1 MNLFFNIEH
10 PMSNEFL
17 DRHIGPSADD
27 IISMLNSI
35 NCKSVDEVVAQTVPE
50 SILFGNRMNVEEGL
64 TERDSLEL
72 ATQLAGENILA
83 TNFIGQGYYGTLM
96 PSVIQRNILENPGW
110 YTAYTP
116 YQAEIS
122 QGRLEMLLNFQ
133 QMIIDLT
140 GMDIS
145 NASLL
150 DEPTACAEAMMMAK
164 RTNRKNKSNRFLVDS
179 NTNAQTITILQTRA
193 KPLGIELVI
202 EDVQNNNFSDC
213 FAVLMQSPGTN
224 GEVRDLSSDIAKA
237 KDNGALTIVAC
248 DVLALALI
256 KTPAEM
262 GADIAVGNS
271 QRFGVPMGFGGPHAA
286 YLATRDEFK
295 RMVPGRL
302 IGVSQDVLGNPAMR
316 MSLQTR
322 EQHIRRDKAT
332 SNICTAQVLLA
343 VLAAAYGIYHGAAG
357 LKKIASKVHA
367 KAASLAASL
376 QAAGFDL
383 AAEQF
388 FDTITI
394 NTDNAQALFK
404 LAQQASIN
412 LRLLSDTQL
421 SIAVDETTTEAELSN
436 LLNVFSV
443 SELTNSEGVLSQHMM
458 RKTAYLTHSVF
469 SNYHSETEMMR
480 YLKRLENKD
489 IALNHSMIALGSCT
503 MKLNAATQMYPIS
516 LPGFSKLH
524 PYAPT
529 EQTKGYQQLFKDLE
543 HSLCEVTG
551 YDAVSLQPNAGSQG
565 EFAGLLAIH
574 AYHDSRGDA
583 HRNICLIPSS
593 AHGTNPASAIMAGMK
608 VVIVKC
614 DESGNID
621 IDDLKAKVEKH
632 ADNLS
637 AIMVTYPSTH
647 GVFEVAIK
655 EICEIIHA
663 AGGQVYLDGANL
675 NAMVGVTR
683 MGEFGADVSHINLHK
698 TFAIPHG
705 GGGPGMGPIGVK
717 AHLAEF
723 LPGNPLEKDSN
734 AVSAAMYGSASILP
748 ISWSYI
754 KLLGKYGMQ
763 RSTEVAIV
771 SANYIAN
778 ALAQSFPILYRGDQ
792 GMVAHECIIDI
803 RPLKEQSGISE
814 EDIAKR
820 LMDYGFHSPTMS
832 FPVAGTLM
840 IEPTESES
848 KREIDRFITAM
859 ISIHDEIQKVI
870 DGRWDKDNN
879 PLKNAPHTAHEMS
892 TEWTYPYTRQEA
904 VYPVESLVANKYFPP
919 VKRIDNVYGDR
930 NLFCSCV
937 STKDFA

>member
-1 MNLFFNIEH
+1 
-10 PMSNEFL
+10 MSNEFL
-17 DRHIGPSADD
+17 DRHIGPSAED
-27 IISMLNSI
+27 ITSMLNSI
-35 NCKSVDEVVAQTVPE
+35 NCKTVDEVISKTVPE
-50 SILFGNRMNVEEGL
+50 SILFGNRMNVDEGL

-72 ATQLAGENILA
+72 ATKLAGENIIA

-96 PSVIQRNILENPGW
+96 PTVIQRNILENPGW
-110 YTAYTP
+110 YTAYSP
-116 YQAEIS
+116 YQAEIA

-133 QMIIDLT
+133 QMIVDLT

-150 DEPTACAEAMMMAK
+150 DEPTACAEAMTMAK
-164 RTNRKNKSNRFLVDS
+164 RANRKNKSNRFLIDS
-179 NTNAQTITILQTRA
+179 NTNIQTINVLQTRA
-193 KPLGIELVI
+193 KPLGIELVVDDI
-202 EDVQNNNFSDC
+202 KNNDC
-213 FAVLMQSPGTN
+213 NDYFAALIQSPATN
-224 GEVRDLSSDIAKA
+224 GEVRDLSNDIAKA
-237 KDNGALTIVAC
+237 KANGVLTIVAC
-248 DVLALALI
+248 DLLALALI
-256 KTPAEM
+256 KTPADM

-286 YLATRDEFK
+286 FLATRDEFA

-343 VLAAAYGIYHGAAG
+343 VLAAAYGIYHGAKG
-357 LKKIASKVHA
+357 LKKISTKVHA
-367 KAASLAASL
+367 KASSLAASL
-376 QAAGFDL
+376 SSAGFEL
-383 AAEQF
+383 AADQF

-394 NTDNAQALFK
+394 VTDQAKVLFERAQKAG
-404 LAQQASIN
+404 IN
-412 LRLLSDTQL
+412 LRLLHDNQL
-421 SIAVDETTTEAELSN
+421 SISVDETTTEAELLA
-436 LLNVFSV
+436 LLAVFSIDKLV
-443 SELTNSEGVLSQHMM
+443 ESDGVLSENML
-458 RKTAYLTHSVF
+458 RKSKYLTHPVF
-469 SNYHSETEMMR
+469 SDYHCETEMMR

-524 PYAPT
+524 PYAPVD
-529 EQTKGYQQLFKDLE
+529 QTKGYQQLFKDLE
-543 HSLCEVTG
+543 HDLCEVTG

-565 EFAGLLAIH
+565 EFAGLLAIR
-574 AYHDSRGDA
+574 AYHESRGD
-583 HRNICLIPSS
+583 HDRNICLIPSS
-593 AHGTNPASAIMAGMK
+593 AHGTNPASAVMAGMK

-614 DESGNID
+614 DESGNVD
-621 IDDLKAKVEKH
+621 IDDLNVKVQKH
-632 ADNLS
+632 ADKLA

-647 GVFEVAIK
+647 GVFEVEIK
-655 EICEIIHA
+655 NICEIIHT

-683 MGEFGADVSHINLHK
+683 MGEFGADVSHLNLHK

-717 AHLAEF
+717 AHLAKF
-723 LPGNPLEKDSN
+723 LPGDPLVPNSN
-734 AVSAAMYGSASILP
+734 AVSSAMYGSASILP

-763 RSTEVAIV
+763 RSTEIAIV
-771 SANYIAN
+771 SANYIAHK
-778 ALAQSFPILYRGDQ
+778 LAQSYPILYRGDQ
-792 GMVAHECIIDI
+792 GMVAHECIIDV
-803 RPLKEQSGISE
+803 RSLKEQSGISE

-848 KREIDRFITAM
+848 KREIDRFIVAM

-870 DGRWDKDNN
+870 SGEWDKDNN
-879 PLKNAPHTAHEMS
+879 PLKNAPHTAHEMTS
-892 TEWTYPYTRQEA
+892 EWTYPYTRQEA
-904 VYPVESLVANKYFPP
+904 LYPVESLVANKYFPP

-937 STKDFA
+937 TTEDFI

>member
-1 MNLFFNIEH
+1 
-10 PMSNEFL
+10 MSNEFL
-17 DRHIGPSADD
+17 DRHIGPSAQDVT
-27 IISMLNSI
+27 SMLNSI
-35 NCKSVDEVVAQTVPE
+35 NCKSVDEVISKTVPE
-50 SILFGNRMNVEEGL
+50 SILFGNRMNVDEGL

-72 ATQLAGENILA
+72 ATKLAGENVIA

-96 PSVIQRNILENPGW
+96 PTVIQRNILENPGW

-164 RTNRKNKSNRFLVDS
+164 RANRKNKSNRFLIDS
-179 NTNAQTITILQTRA
+179 NTNIQTITILQTRA
-193 KPLGIELVI
+193 KPLGIELVVDDI
-202 EDVQNNNFSDC
+202 QNNDC
-213 FAVLMQSPGTN
+213 NDYFAALMQSPGTN
-224 GEVRDLSSDIAKA
+224 GEVRDLSNDIAKA
-237 KDNGALTIVAC
+237 KANGVLTIIAC

-256 KTPAEM
+256 KTPADM

-286 YLATRDEFK
+286 FLATRDEFK

-343 VLAAAYGIYHGAAG
+343 VLAAAYGVYHGAKG
-357 LKKIASKVHA
+357 LKKISTKVHA
-367 KAASLAASL
+367 KASSLAASL
-376 QAAGFDL
+376 SLAGFEL
-383 AAEQF
+383 AADQF
-388 FDTITI
+388 FDTITLV
-394 NTDNAQALFK
+394 TDQAKVLFDSAQKAG
-404 LAQQASIN
+404 IN
-412 LRLLSDTQL
+412 LRLLGDNQL
-421 SIAVDETTTEAELSN
+421 SISVDETTTEAELLA
-436 LLNVFSV
+436 LLAVFSIDKLA
-443 SELTNSEGVLSQHMM
+443 ESEGALSENML
-458 RKTAYLTHSVF
+458 RTSKYLTHPVF
-469 SNYHSETEMMR
+469 SDYHCETEMMR

-524 PYAPT
+524 PYAPVD
-529 EQTKGYQQLFKDLE
+529 QTKGYQQLFKDLE
-543 HSLCEVTG
+543 HDLCEVTG

-574 AYHDSRGDA
+574 AYHQSRGD
-583 HRNICLIPSS
+583 HDRNICLIPSS

-614 DESGNID
+614 DESGNVN
-621 IDDLKAKVEKH
+621 IDDLNVKVEKH
-632 ADNLS
+632 ADKLA

-647 GVFEVAIK
+647 GVFEVEIK
-655 EICEIIHA
+655 KICEIIHA

-683 MGEFGADVSHINLHK
+683 MGEFGADVSHLNLHK

-723 LPGNPLEKDSN
+723 LPGDPLVSNSN
-734 AVSAAMYGSASILP
+734 AVSSAMYGSASILP

-763 RSTEVAIV
+763 RSTEIAIV
-771 SANYIAN
+771 SANYIAHE
-778 ALAQSFPILYRGDQ
+778 LAQSYPILYRGDQ

-803 RPLKEQSGISE
+803 RPLKEKSGISE

-879 PLKNAPHTAHEMS
+879 PLKNAPHTAHEMTS
-892 TEWTYPYTRQEA
+892 EWTYPYTRQEA
-904 VYPVESLVANKYFPP
+904 LYPVESLVANKYFPP

-937 STKDFA
+937 TTEDFA

>member
-1 MNLFFNIEH
+1 
-10 PMSNEFL
+10 MSNEFL
-17 DRHIGPSADD
+17 DRHIGPNQAEIDAMLSAIGCD
-27 IISMLNSI
+27 
-35 NCKSVDEVVAQTVPE
+35 SVEQVVARTVPE
-50 SILFGNRMNVEEGL
+50 SILFGNRMEVEEGL
-64 TERDSLEL
+64 TERDSLAL
-72 ATQLAGENILA
+72 AKKLAGQNQLFS
-83 TNFIGQGYYGTLM
+83 NFIGQGYYGTLM
-96 PSVIQRNILENPGW
+96 PTVIQRNILENPGW

-122 QGRLEMLLNFQ
+122 QGRLEMLLTFQ
-133 QMIIDLT
+133 QMIMDLT

-150 DEPTACAEAMMMAK
+150 DEPTAAAEAMMMAK
-164 RTNRKNKSNRFLVDS
+164 RANKKNKSNRFLVDS
-179 NTNAQTITILQTRA
+179 NTHPQTITILQTRA
-193 KPLGIELVI
+193 KPIGIELVI
-202 EDVQNNNFSDC
+202 EDVQNNDFSDC

-224 GEVRDLSSDIAKA
+224 GEVRDLTTDIAKA
-237 KDNGALTIVAC
+237 KEAGVLTIVAC
-248 DVLALALI
+248 DILALTLI

-262 GADIAVGNS
+262 GADIAIGNS

-286 YLATRDEFK
+286 FLATRDEFK
-295 RMVPGRL
+295 RMVPGRI
-302 IGVSQDVLGNPAMR
+302 IGVSQDVHGNPAMR

-343 VLAAAYGIYHGAAG
+343 VLAAAYGIYHGANG
-357 LKKIASKVHA
+357 LRKIANKVHI
-367 KAASLAASL
+367 KASSLAKSL
-376 QAAGFDL
+376 TQAGFEL
-383 AAEQF
+383 ASKQF
-388 FDTITI
+388 FDTITL
-394 NTDNAQALFK
+394 NTTDAQALFAK
-404 LAQQASIN
+404 AQAQNIN
-412 LRLLSDTQL
+412 LRLLSDNQL
-421 SIAVDETTTEAELSN
+421 TIAVDETTTTQDLSEL
-436 LLNVFSV
+436 LAVFSV
-443 SELTNSEGVLSQHMM
+443 DSLTESESSLTSAMLRDSD
-458 RKTAYLTHSVF
+458 YLTHSVF
-469 SNYHSETEMMR
+469 SRYHSETEMMR

-516 LPGFSKLH
+516 LPGFSSMH
-524 PYAPT
+524 PYAPVD
-529 EQTKGYQQLFKDLE
+529 QTKGYQQLFKDLE
-543 HSLCEVTG
+543 HALAEVTG

-565 EFAGLLAIH
+565 EFSGLLAIH
-574 AYHDSRGDA
+574 SYHESRGDFD
-583 HRNICLIPSS
+583 RNICLIPSS
-593 AHGTNPASAIMAGMK
+593 AHGTNPASAVMAGMK

-621 IDDLKAKVEKH
+621 INDLKAKAEKH
-632 ADNLS
+632 ADKLS

-647 GVFEVAIK
+647 GVFEVEIK
-655 EICEIIHA
+655 QVCDIIHNH
-663 AGGQVYLDGANL
+663 GGQVYLDGANL
-675 NAMVGVTR
+675 NAMVGITR

-723 LPGNPLEKDSN
+723 LPGDPLEKDSN

-763 RSTEVAIV
+763 RSTEIAIV
-771 SANYIAN
+771 SANYMASELK
-778 ALAQSFPILYRGDQ
+778 AFFPILYQGDQ
-792 GMVAHECIIDI
+792 GFVAHECIIDI

-859 ISIHDEIQKVI
+859 ASIHSEIQKVI
-870 DGRWDKDNN
+870 EGEWDKDNN
-879 PLKNAPHTAHEMS
+879 PLKNAPHTAIEMAG
-892 TEWTYPYTRQEA
+892 EWNYPYSREEA
-904 VYPVESLVANKYFPP
+904 LYPVESLKQSKYFPP

-930 NLFCSCV
+930 NLFCSCISV
-937 STKDFA
+937 EDFA

>member
-1 MNLFFNIEH
+1 
-10 PMSNEFL
+10 MSNEFL
-17 DRHIGPSADD
+17 ERHIGPSAED
-27 IISMLNSI
+27 ITSMLDAI
-35 NCKSVDEVVAQTVPE
+35 NCKTVDEVISKTVPNA
-50 SILFGNRMNVEEGL
+50 ILFGNRMEVDEGL

-72 ATQLAGENILA
+72 ATKLASDNVLA

-96 PSVIQRNILENPGW
+96 PTVIQRNILENPGW

-164 RTNRKNKSNRFLVDS
+164 RANRKNKSNKFLIDS
-179 NTNAQTITILQTRA
+179 NTNTQTITILQTRA
-193 KPLGIELVI
+193 KPLGIELVV
-202 EDVQNNNFSDC
+202 EDIQNNDFSDC
-213 FAVLMQSPGTN
+213 FAALLQSPGAN
-224 GEVRDLSSDIAKA
+224 GEVRDLTSDIAKA
-237 KDNGALTIVAC
+237 KDNGVLTIVAC

-295 RMVPGRL
+295 RMVPGRI

-343 VLAAAYGIYHGAAG
+343 VLAAAYGVYHGAAG

-367 KAASLAASL
+367 KASNLAASL
-376 QAAGFDL
+376 SMAGFEL
-383 AAEQF
+383 AAAQF

-394 NTDNAQALFK
+394 NTDKAQDLFTS
-404 LAQQASIN
+404 AQKMDIN
-412 LRLLSDTQL
+412 IRLLNDTQL
-421 SIAVDETTTEAELSN
+421 SMSVDETTTEAELLA
-436 LLNVFSV
+436 LLSVFSIDKLLD
-443 SELTNSEGVLSQHMM
+443 SDAALSVDMM
-458 RKTAYLTHSVF
+458 RTTEYLTHPVF
-469 SNYHSETEMMR
+469 SLYHSETEMMR

-524 PYAPT
+524 PYAP
-529 EQTKGYQQLFKDLE
+529 EDQTQGYQQLFKDLE
-543 HSLCEVTG
+543 HALCEVTG

-574 AYHDSRGDA
+574 SYHQSRGD
-583 HRNICLIPSS
+583 HDRNICLIPSS
-593 AHGTNPASAIMAGMK
+593 AHGTNPASAVMAGMK

-614 DESGNID
+614 DEAGNID
-621 IDDLKAKVEKH
+621 INDLKAKVEKH
-632 ADNLS
+632 EDKLA

-647 GVFEVAIK
+647 GVFEVEIK
-655 EICEIIHA
+655 NICDIIHN

-675 NAMVGVTR
+675 NAMVGITR

-717 AHLAEF
+717 SHLAPF
-723 LPGNPLEKDSN
+723 LPGNPLDKDSN

-771 SANYIAN
+771 SANYIAD
-778 ALAQSFPILYRGDQ
+778 ALKDSFPILYRGDQ

-803 RPLKEQSGISE
+803 RPLKAQSDISE

-870 DGRWDKDNN
+870 SGEWDKDNN
-879 PLKNAPHTAHEMS
+879 PLKNAPHTAHEMAG
-892 TEWTYPYTRQEA
+892 EWNYPYTRQEA
-904 VYPVESLVANKYFPP
+904 LYPVRTLVTNKYFPP

-930 NLFCSCV
+930 NLFCSCI
-937 STKDFA
+937 TTEDFE

>member
-1 MNLFFNIEH
+1 
-10 PMSNEFL
+10 MSNEFL
-17 DRHIGPSADD
+17 DRHIGPSAED
-27 IISMLNSI
+27 ITSMLDAI
-35 NCKSVDEVVAQTVPE
+35 NCKTVHEVISKTVPNA
-50 SILFGNRMNVEEGL
+50 ILFGNRMEVDEGL

-72 ATQLAGENILA
+72 ATKLASDNVLA

-96 PSVIQRNILENPGW
+96 PTVIQRNILENPGW

-164 RTNRKNKSNRFLVDS
+164 RANRKNKSNKFLIDS
-179 NTNAQTITILQTRA
+179 NTNIQTITILQTRA
-193 KPLGIELVI
+193 KPLGIELVV
-202 EDVQNNNFSDC
+202 EDIQNNDFSDC
-213 FAVLMQSPGTN
+213 FAALLQSPGAN
-224 GEVRDLSSDIAKA
+224 GEVRDLTSDIAKA
-237 KDNGALTIVAC
+237 KDNGVLTIVAC

-295 RMVPGRL
+295 RMVPGRI

-343 VLAAAYGIYHGAAG
+343 VLAAAYGVYHGAAG

-367 KAASLAASL
+367 KASNLAASL
-376 QAAGFDL
+376 SVAGFEL
-383 AAEQF
+383 AAAQF

-394 NTDNAQALFK
+394 NTDKAQDLFTS
-404 LAQQASIN
+404 AQKMGIN
-412 LRLLSDTQL
+412 IRLLNDTQL
-421 SIAVDETTTEAELSN
+421 SMSVDETTTKAELLA
-436 LLNVFSV
+436 LLSVFSIDKLLE
-443 SELTNSEGVLSQHMM
+443 SDAALSVDMM
-458 RKTAYLTHSVF
+458 RTTEYLTHPVF
-469 SNYHSETEMMR
+469 SLYHSETEMMR

-524 PYAPT
+524 PYAP
-529 EQTKGYQQLFKDLE
+529 EDQTLGYQQLFKDLE
-543 HSLCEVTG
+543 HALCEVTG

-574 AYHDSRGDA
+574 SYHQSRGD
-583 HRNICLIPSS
+583 HDRNICLIPSS
-593 AHGTNPASAIMAGMK
+593 AHGTNPASAVMAGMK

-614 DESGNID
+614 DEAGNID
-621 IDDLKAKVEKH
+621 INDLKAKVEKH
-632 ADNLS
+632 EDKLA

-647 GVFEVAIK
+647 GVFEVEIK
-655 EICEIIHA
+655 NICDIIHN

-675 NAMVGVTR
+675 NAMVGITR

-717 AHLAEF
+717 SHLAPF
-723 LPGNPLEKDSN
+723 LPGDPLDKDSN

-771 SANYIAN
+771 SANYIAD
-778 ALAQSFPILYRGDQ
+778 ALKDSFPILYRGDQ

-803 RPLKEQSGISE
+803 RPLKAQSDISE

-870 DGRWDKDNN
+870 SGEWDKDDN
-879 PLKNAPHTAHEMS
+879 PLKNAPHTAHEMAG
-892 TEWTYPYTRQEA
+892 EWNYPYTRQEA
-904 VYPVESLVANKYFPP
+904 LYPVRTLVTNKYFPP

-930 NLFCSCV
+930 NLFCSCI
-937 STKDFA
+937 TTEDFE

>member
-1 MNLFFNIEH
+1 
-10 PMSNEFL
+10 MSNEFL
-17 DRHIGPSADD
+17 DRHIGPSAQD
-27 IISMLNSI
+27 ITSMLNSI
-35 NCKSVDEVVAQTVPE
+35 NCKTVDEVISKTVPE
-50 SILFGNRMNVEEGL
+50 SILFGNRMNVDEGL

-72 ATQLAGENILA
+72 ATKLAGENIIA

-96 PSVIQRNILENPGW
+96 PTVIQRNILENPGW
-110 YTAYTP
+110 YTAYSP
-116 YQAEIS
+116 YQAEIA

-150 DEPTACAEAMMMAK
+150 DEPTACAEAMTMAK
-164 RTNRKNKSNRFLVDS
+164 RANRKNKSNRFLIDS
-179 NTNAQTITILQTRA
+179 NTNIQTINVLQTRA
-193 KPLGIELVI
+193 KPLGIELVVDDI
-202 EDVQNNNFSDC
+202 KNNDC
-213 FAVLMQSPGTN
+213 NDYFAALIQSPATN
-224 GEVRDLSSDIAKA
+224 GEVRDLSNDIAKA
-237 KDNGALTIVAC
+237 KANGVLTIVAC

-256 KTPAEM
+256 KTPADM

-343 VLAAAYGIYHGAAG
+343 VLAAAYGVYHGAKG
-357 LKKIASKVHA
+357 LKKISTKVHA
-367 KAASLAASL
+367 KASSLAASL
-376 QAAGFDL
+376 SSAGFEL
-383 AAEQF
+383 AADQF

-394 NTDNAQALFK
+394 VTDQAKVLFERAQKAG
-404 LAQQASIN
+404 IN
-412 LRLLSDTQL
+412 LRLLNHNQL
-421 SIAVDETTTEAELSN
+421 SISVDETTTETELLA
-436 LLNVFSV
+436 LLTVFSIDKLV
-443 SELTNSEGVLSQHMM
+443 ESDGILSENML
-458 RKTAYLTHSVF
+458 RKSKYLTHPVF
-469 SNYHSETEMMR
+469 SDYHCETEMMR

-524 PYAPT
+524 PYAPVD
-529 EQTKGYQQLFKDLE
+529 QTKGYQQLFKDLE
-543 HSLCEVTG
+543 HDLCEVTG

-574 AYHDSRGDA
+574 AYHESRGD
-583 HRNICLIPSS
+583 HDRNICLIPSS
-593 AHGTNPASAIMAGMK
+593 AHGTNPASAVMAGMK

-621 IDDLKAKVEKH
+621 IDDLNVKVQKH
-632 ADNLS
+632 TDKLA

-647 GVFEVAIK
+647 GVFEVEIK
-655 EICEIIHA
+655 NICEIIHT

-683 MGEFGADVSHINLHK
+683 MGEFGADVSHLNLHK

-723 LPGNPLEKDSN
+723 LPGDPLVPNSN
-734 AVSAAMYGSASILP
+734 AVSSAMYGSASILP

-763 RSTEVAIV
+763 RSTEIAIV
-771 SANYIAN
+771 SANYIAHE
-778 ALAQSFPILYRGDQ
+778 LAQSYPILYRGDQ

-848 KREIDRFITAM
+848 KREIDRFIVAM
-859 ISIHDEIQKVI
+859 VSIHDEIQKVI
-870 DGRWDKDNN
+870 SGEWDKDNN
-879 PLKNAPHTAHEMS
+879 PLKNAPHTAHEMTS
-892 TEWTYPYTRQEA
+892 EWTYPYTRQEA
-904 VYPVESLVANKYFPP
+904 LYPVESLVANKYFPP

-937 STKDFA
+937 TTEDFA

>member
-1 MNLFFNIEH
+1 
-10 PMSNEFL
+10 MSNEFL
-17 DRHIGPSADD
+17 DRHIGPSAED
-27 IISMLNSI
+27 ITSMLDAI
-35 NCKSVDEVVAQTVPE
+35 NCKTVHEVISKTVPNA
-50 SILFGNRMNVEEGL
+50 ILFGNRMEVDEGL

-72 ATQLAGENILA
+72 ATKLASDNVLA

-96 PSVIQRNILENPGW
+96 PTVIQRNILENPGW

-164 RTNRKNKSNRFLVDS
+164 RANRKNKSNKFLIDS
-179 NTNAQTITILQTRA
+179 NTNIQTITILQTRA
-193 KPLGIELVI
+193 KPLGIELVV
-202 EDVQNNNFSDC
+202 EDIQNNDFSDC
-213 FAVLMQSPGTN
+213 FAALLQSPGAN
-224 GEVRDLSSDIAKA
+224 GEVRDLTSDIAKA
-237 KDNGALTIVAC
+237 KDNGVLTIVAC

-295 RMVPGRL
+295 RMVPGRI

-343 VLAAAYGIYHGAAG
+343 VLAAAYGVYHGAAG

-367 KAASLAASL
+367 KASNLAASL
-376 QAAGFDL
+376 SVAGFEL
-383 AAEQF
+383 AAAQF
-388 FDTITI
+388 FDTVTI
-394 NTDNAQALFK
+394 NTDKAQDLFTS
-404 LAQQASIN
+404 AQKMGIN
-412 LRLLSDTQL
+412 IRLLNDTQL
-421 SIAVDETTTEAELSN
+421 SMSVDETTTEAELLA
-436 LLNVFSV
+436 LLSVFSIDKLLE
-443 SELTNSEGVLSQHMM
+443 SDAALSVDMM
-458 RKTAYLTHSVF
+458 RTTEYLTHPVF
-469 SNYHSETEMMR
+469 SLYHSETEMMR

-524 PYAPT
+524 PYAP
-529 EQTKGYQQLFKDLE
+529 EDQTQGYQQLFKDLE
-543 HSLCEVTG
+543 HALCEVTG

-574 AYHDSRGDA
+574 SYHQSRGD
-583 HRNICLIPSS
+583 HDRNICLIPSS
-593 AHGTNPASAIMAGMK
+593 AHGTNPASAVMAGMK

-614 DESGNID
+614 DEAGNID
-621 IDDLKAKVEKH
+621 INDLKAKVEKH
-632 ADNLS
+632 EDKLA

-647 GVFEVAIK
+647 GVFEVEIK
-655 EICEIIHA
+655 NICDIIHN

-675 NAMVGVTR
+675 NAMVGITR

-717 AHLAEF
+717 SHLAPF
-723 LPGNPLEKDSN
+723 LPGDPLDKDSN

-771 SANYIAN
+771 SANYIAD
-778 ALAQSFPILYRGDQ
+778 ALKDSFPILYRGDQ

-803 RPLKEQSGISE
+803 RPLKAQSDISE

-870 DGRWDKDNN
+870 SGEWDKDDN
-879 PLKNAPHTAHEMS
+879 PLKNAPHTAHEMAG
-892 TEWTYPYTRQEA
+892 EWNYPYTRQEA
-904 VYPVESLVANKYFPP
+904 LYPVRTLVTNKYFPP

-930 NLFCSCV
+930 NLFCSCI
-937 STKDFA
+937 TTEDFE

>member
-1 MNLFFNIEH
+1 
-10 PMSNEFL
+10 MSNEFL
-17 DRHIGPSADD
+17 DRHIGPNQAEVDA
-27 IISMLNSI
+27 MLSTI
-35 NCKSVDEVVAQTVPE
+35 GCDSVEQVVAKTVPE
-50 SILFGNRMNVEEGL
+50 SILFGNRMKVEEGL
-64 TERDSLEL
+64 SERDSLAL
-72 ATQLAGENILA
+72 AKKLAGQNQLFS
-83 TNFIGQGYYGTLM
+83 NFIGQGYYGTLM
-96 PSVIQRNILENPGW
+96 PAVIQRNILENPGW

-122 QGRLEMLLNFQ
+122 QGRLEMLLTFQ
-133 QMIIDLT
+133 QMIMDLT

-150 DEPTACAEAMMMAK
+150 DEPTAAAEAMMMAK
-164 RTNRKNKSNRFLVDS
+164 RANKKNKSNRFLVDS
-179 NTNAQTITILQTRA
+179 NTHPQTITILQTRA
-193 KPLGIELVI
+193 KPIGIELVV
-202 EDVQNNNFSDC
+202 EDIQNNDFSDC

-224 GEVRDLSSDIAKA
+224 GEVRDLSADIAKA
-237 KDNGALTIVAC
+237 KEADVLSIIACDILALT
-248 DVLALALI
+248 LI

-262 GADIAVGNS
+262 GADIAIGNS

-286 YLATRDEFK
+286 FLATRDAFK
-295 RMVPGRL
+295 RMVPGRI
-302 IGVSQDVLGNPAMR
+302 IGVSQDVHGNPAMR

-343 VLAAAYGIYHGAAG
+343 VLAAAYGIYHGANG
-357 LKKIASKVHA
+357 LRKIANKVHDNASNLA
-367 KAASLAASL
+367 KSLID
-376 QAAGFDL
+376 AGYELVSD
-383 AAEQF
+383 QF

-394 NTDNAQALFK
+394 NTNNAQALFSK
-404 LAQQASIN
+404 AKESGIN
-412 LRLLSDTQL
+412 LRLLNNNQL
-421 SIAVDETTTEAELSN
+421 SIAIDEATTSEDLSK
-436 LLNVFSV
+436 LLVVFSID
-443 SELTNSEGVLSQHMM
+443 SLADSTSSLGSTMLRTSD
-458 RKTAYLTHSVF
+458 YLTHSVF

-503 MKLNAATQMYPIS
+503 MKLNAAVQMYPIS
-516 LPGFSKLH
+516 LPGFSSMH
-524 PYAPT
+524 PYAPVD
-529 EQTKGYQQLFKDLE
+529 QTKGYQKLFKDLE
-543 HSLCEVTG
+543 YALAEVTG

-574 AYHDSRGDA
+574 SYHESRGDFD
-583 HRNICLIPSS
+583 RNICLIPSS
-593 AHGTNPASAIMAGMK
+593 AHGTNPASAVMAGMK

-621 IDDLKAKVEKH
+621 VNDLKTKAEKH
-632 ADNLS
+632 ADKLS

-647 GVFEVAIK
+647 GVFEVEIK
-655 EICEIIHA
+655 QICDVIHKH
-663 AGGQVYLDGANL
+663 GGQVYLDGANL
-675 NAMVGVTR
+675 NAMVGITR

-698 TFAIPHG
+698 TFSIPHG

-717 AHLAEF
+717 THLAPF

-763 RSTEVAIV
+763 RSTEIAIV

-778 ALAQSFPILYRGDQ
+778 ELKAFFPILYQGDQ
-792 GMVAHECIIDI
+792 GFVAHECIIDI
-803 RPLKEQSGISE
+803 RPIKEQSGISE

-848 KREIDRFITAM
+848 KHEIDRFILAM
-859 ISIHDEIQKVI
+859 SSIHSEIQKVI
-870 DGRWDKDNN
+870 KGEWDKDNN
-879 PLKNAPHTAHEMS
+879 PLKNAPHTAFEMAG
-892 TEWTYPYTRQEA
+892 EWSYPYSREEA
-904 VYPVESLVANKYFPP
+904 LYPVESLKHSKYFPP

-930 NLFCSCV
+930 NLFCSCI
-937 STKDFA
+937 TTEEFE

>member
-1 MNLFFNIEH
+1 
-10 PMSNEFL
+10 MSNEFL
-17 DRHIGPSADD
+17 DRHIGPSAND
-27 IISMLNSI
+27 IASMLNSI
-35 NCKSVDEVVAQTVPE
+35 NCKTVDEVVSKTVPD
-50 SILFGNRMNVEEGL
+50 SILFGNRMLVDEGL

-72 ATQLAGENILA
+72 ATKLASENILA

-150 DEPTACAEAMMMAK
+150 DEPTAAAEAMMMAK
-164 RTNRKNKSNRFLVDS
+164 RANRKNKSNRFLIDQ
-179 NTNAQTITILQTRA
+179 NTNPQTITILQTRA
-193 KPLGIELVI
+193 KPLGIELVVENI
-202 EDVQNNNFSDC
+202 QNNDFSDC
-213 FAVLMQSPGTN
+213 FAALLQSPGTN
-224 GEVRDLSSDIAKA
+224 GEVRDLTNDLAKA
-237 KDNGALTIVAC
+237 KEAGVLTIVAC
-248 DVLALALI
+248 DLLALTLI

-286 YLATRDEFK
+286 FLATRDEFK

-302 IGVSQDVLGNPAMR
+302 IGVSQDVAGNPAMR

-343 VLAAAYGIYHGAAG
+343 VLAAAYGVYHGAKG
-357 LKKIASKVHA
+357 LKKIATKVHI
-367 KAASLAASL
+367 KASSLATSL
-376 QAAGFDL
+376 KSAGFEL
-383 AAEQF
+383 ATEQF
-388 FDTITI
+388 FDTVTI
-394 NTDNAQALFK
+394 ATDQAKALFEKAQA
-404 LAQQASIN
+404 QNIN
-412 LRLLSDTQL
+412 LRLLADNQL
-421 SIAVDETTTEAELSN
+421 TIAVDETTTEAELLA
-436 LLNVFSV
+436 LLAIFSV
-443 SELTNSEGVLSQHMM
+443 DGLSDSEPLLSTDML
-458 RKTAYLTHSVF
+458 RKSTYLTHPVF
-469 SNYHSETEMMR
+469 SQYHSETEMMR

-524 PYAPT
+524 PYVP
-529 EQTKGYQQLFKDLE
+529 EDQTLGYQQLFKDLE
-543 HSLCEVTG
+543 HALCEVTG

-574 AYHDSRGDA
+574 SYHESRGDFD
-583 HRNICLIPSS
+583 RNICLIPSS
-593 AHGTNPASAIMAGMK
+593 AHGTNPASAVMAGMK

-614 DESGNID
+614 DEAGNID
-621 IDDLKAKVEKH
+621 VEDLKAKVEKH
-632 ADNLS
+632 AEKLS

-647 GVFEVAIK
+647 GVFEVEIK
-655 EICEIIHA
+655 QICEIIHA

-675 NAMVGVTR
+675 NAMVGITR

-723 LPGNPLEKDSN
+723 LPGDPLEKNSN

-763 RSTEVAIV
+763 RSTEIAIV
-771 SANYIAN
+771 SANYVAN
-778 ALAQSFPILYRGDQ
+778 ELAQSFPILYRGDQ

-803 RPLKEQSGISE
+803 RPLKAQSGISE

-832 FPVAGTLM
+832 FPVTGTLM

-848 KREIDRFITAM
+848 KHEVDRFITAM
-859 ISIHDEIQKVI
+859 TSIHTEIQKVI
-870 DGRWDKDNN
+870 SGEWDKDNN
-879 PLKNAPHTAHEMS
+879 PLKNAPHTAYEMAG
-892 TEWTYPYTRQEA
+892 EWSYPYSRQEA
-904 VYPVESLVANKYFPP
+904 LYPVESLVANKYFPP

-937 STKDFA
+937 TTQDFA

>member
-1 MNLFFNIEH
+1 C
-10 PMSNEFL
+10 
-17 DRHIGPSADD
+17 D
-27 IISMLNSI
+27 
-35 NCKSVDEVVAQTVPE
+35 SVEQVVARTVPE
-50 SILFGNRMNVEEGL
+50 SILFGNRMEVEEGL
-64 TERDSLEL
+64 TERDSLAL
-72 ATQLAGENILA
+72 AKKLAGQNQLFS
-83 TNFIGQGYYGTLM
+83 NFIGQGYYGTLM
-96 PSVIQRNILENPGW
+96 PTVIQRNILENPGW

-122 QGRLEMLLNFQ
+122 QGRLEMLLTFQ
-133 QMIIDLT
+133 QMIMDLT

-150 DEPTACAEAMMMAK
+150 DEPTAAAEAMMMAK
-164 RTNRKNKSNRFLVDS
+164 RANKKNKSNRFLVDS
-179 NTNAQTITILQTRA
+179 NTHPQTITILQTRA
-193 KPLGIELVI
+193 KPIGIELVI
-202 EDVQNNNFSDC
+202 EDIQNNDFSDC
-213 FAVLMQSPGTN
+213 FAALIQSPGTN
-224 GEVRDLSSDIAKA
+224 GEVRDLTTDIAKA
-237 KDNGALTIVAC
+237 KEAGVLTIVAC
-248 DVLALALI
+248 DILALTLI

-262 GADIAVGNS
+262 GADIAIGNS

-286 YLATRDEFK
+286 FLATRDEFK
-295 RMVPGRL
+295 RMVPGRI
-302 IGVSQDVLGNPAMR
+302 IGVSQDVHGNPAMR

-343 VLAAAYGIYHGAAG
+343 VLAAAYGIYHGANG
-357 LKKIASKVHA
+357 LRKIANKVHI
-367 KAASLAASL
+367 KASSLAKSL
-376 QAAGFDL
+376 TQAGFEL
-383 AAEQF
+383 ASKQF
-388 FDTITI
+388 FDTITL
-394 NTDNAQALFK
+394 NTTDAQALFSK
-404 LAQQASIN
+404 AQAQNIN
-412 LRLLSDTQL
+412 LRLLGDDQL
-421 SIAVDETTTEAELSN
+421 TIAVDETTTTQDLSEL
-436 LLNVFSV
+436 LAVFSV
-443 SELTNSEGVLSQHMM
+443 GSLTESESSLTSAMLRDSD
-458 RKTAYLTHSVF
+458 YLTHSVF
-469 SNYHSETEMMR
+469 SRYHSETEMMR

-516 LPGFSKLH
+516 LPGFSSMH
-524 PYAPT
+524 PYAPVD
-529 EQTKGYQQLFKDLE
+529 QTKGYQQLFKDLE
-543 HSLCEVTG
+543 HALAEVTG

-565 EFAGLLAIH
+565 EFSGLLAIH
-574 AYHDSRGDA
+574 SYHESRGDFD
-583 HRNICLIPSS
+583 RNICLIPSS
-593 AHGTNPASAIMAGMK
+593 AHGTNPASAVMAGMK

-621 IDDLKAKVEKH
+621 INDLKAKAEKH
-632 ADNLS
+632 ADKLS

-647 GVFEVAIK
+647 GVFEVEIK
-655 EICEIIHA
+655 QVCDIIHNH
-663 AGGQVYLDGANL
+663 GGQVYLDGANL
-675 NAMVGVTR
+675 NAMVGITR

-723 LPGNPLEKDSN
+723 LPGDPLEKDSN

-763 RSTEVAIV
+763 RSTEIAIV
-771 SANYIAN
+771 SANYMASELK
-778 ALAQSFPILYRGDQ
+778 AFFPILYQGDQ
-792 GMVAHECIIDI
+792 GFVAHECIIDI

-859 ISIHDEIQKVI
+859 ASIHSEIQKVI
-870 DGRWDKDNN
+870 EGEWDKDNN
-879 PLKNAPHTAHEMS
+879 PLKNAPHTAIEMAG
-892 TEWTYPYTRQEA
+892 EWNYPYSREA
-904 VYPVESLVANKYFPP
+904 ALYPVESLKQSKYFPP

-930 NLFCSCV
+930 NLFCSCI
-937 STKDFA
+937 TTEDFA

>member
-1 MNLFFNIEH
+1 
-10 PMSNEFL
+10 MSNEFL
-17 DRHIGPSADD
+17 DRHIGPSAED
-27 IISMLNSI
+27 ITSMLDAI
-35 NCKSVDEVVAQTVPE
+35 NCKTVHEVISKTVPNA
-50 SILFGNRMNVEEGL
+50 ILFGNRMEVDEGL

-72 ATQLAGENILA
+72 ATKLASDNVLA

-96 PSVIQRNILENPGW
+96 PTVIQRNILENPGW

-164 RTNRKNKSNRFLVDS
+164 RANRKNKSNKFLIDS
-179 NTNAQTITILQTRA
+179 NTNIQTITILQTRA
-193 KPLGIELVI
+193 KPLGIELVV
-202 EDVQNNNFSDC
+202 EDIQNNDFSDC
-213 FAVLMQSPGTN
+213 FAALLQSPGAN
-224 GEVRDLSSDIAKA
+224 GEVRDLTSDIAKA
-237 KDNGALTIVAC
+237 KDNGVLTIVAC

-295 RMVPGRL
+295 RMVPGRI
-302 IGVSQDVLGNPAMR
+302 IGVSKDVLGNPAMR

-343 VLAAAYGIYHGAAG
+343 VLAAAYGVYHGAAG

-367 KAASLAASL
+367 KASNLAASL
-376 QAAGFDL
+376 SVAGFEL
-383 AAEQF
+383 AAAQF

-394 NTDNAQALFK
+394 NTDKAQDLFTS
-404 LAQQASIN
+404 AQKMGIN
-412 LRLLSDTQL
+412 IRLLNDTQL
-421 SIAVDETTTEAELSN
+421 SMSVDETTTEAELLA
-436 LLNVFSV
+436 LLSVFSIDKLLE
-443 SELTNSEGVLSQHMM
+443 SDAALSVDMM
-458 RKTAYLTHSVF
+458 RTTEYLTHPVF
-469 SNYHSETEMMR
+469 SLYHSETEMMR

-524 PYAPT
+524 PYAP
-529 EQTKGYQQLFKDLE
+529 EDQTQGYQQLFKDLE
-543 HSLCEVTG
+543 HALCEVTG

-574 AYHDSRGDA
+574 SYHQSRGD
-583 HRNICLIPSS
+583 HDRNICLIPSS
-593 AHGTNPASAIMAGMK
+593 AHGTNPASAVMAGMK

-614 DESGNID
+614 DEAGNID
-621 IDDLKAKVEKH
+621 INDLKAKVEKH
-632 ADNLS
+632 EDKLA

-647 GVFEVAIK
+647 GVFEVEIK
-655 EICEIIHA
+655 NICDIIHN

-675 NAMVGVTR
+675 NAMVGITR

-717 AHLAEF
+717 SHLAPF
-723 LPGNPLEKDSN
+723 LPGDPLDKDSN

-771 SANYIAN
+771 SANYIAD
-778 ALAQSFPILYRGDQ
+778 ALKHSFPILYRGDQ

-803 RPLKEQSGISE
+803 RPLKAQSDISE

-870 DGRWDKDNN
+870 SGEWDKDDN
-879 PLKNAPHTAHEMS
+879 PLKNAPHTAHEMAG
-892 TEWTYPYTRQEA
+892 EWNYPYTRQEA
-904 VYPVESLVANKYFPP
+904 LYPVQTLVTNKYFPP

-930 NLFCSCV
+930 NLFCSCI
-937 STKDFA
+937 TTEDFE

>member
-1 MNLFFNIEH
+1 
-10 PMSNEFL
+10 MSNEFL
-17 DRHIGPSADD
+17 DRHIGPSAED
-27 IISMLNSI
+27 ITSMLDAI
-35 NCKSVDEVVAQTVPE
+35 NCKTVHEVISKTVPNA
-50 SILFGNRMNVEEGL
+50 ILFGNRMEVDEGL

-72 ATQLAGENILA
+72 ATKLASDNVLA

-96 PSVIQRNILENPGW
+96 PTVIQRNILENPGW

-164 RTNRKNKSNRFLVDS
+164 RANRKNKSNKFLIDS
-179 NTNAQTITILQTRA
+179 NTNIQTITILQTRA
-193 KPLGIELVI
+193 KPLGIELVV
-202 EDVQNNNFSDC
+202 EDIQNNDFSDC
-213 FAVLMQSPGTN
+213 FAALLQSPGAN
-224 GEVRDLSSDIAKA
+224 GEVRDLTSDIAKA
-237 KDNGALTIVAC
+237 KDNGVLTIVAC

-295 RMVPGRL
+295 RMVPGRI
-302 IGVSQDVLGNPAMR
+302 IGVSKDVLGNPAMR

-343 VLAAAYGIYHGAAG
+343 VLAAAYGVYHGAAG

-367 KAASLAASL
+367 KASNLAASL
-376 QAAGFDL
+376 SVAGFEL
-383 AAEQF
+383 AAAQF

-394 NTDNAQALFK
+394 NTDKAQDLFTS
-404 LAQQASIN
+404 AQKMGIN
-412 LRLLSDTQL
+412 IRLLNDTQL
-421 SIAVDETTTEAELSN
+421 SMSVDETTTEAELLA
-436 LLNVFSV
+436 LLSVFSIDKLLE
-443 SELTNSEGVLSQHMM
+443 SDAALSVDMM
-458 RKTAYLTHSVF
+458 RTTEYLTHPVF
-469 SNYHSETEMMR
+469 SLYHSETEMMR

-524 PYAPT
+524 PYAP
-529 EQTKGYQQLFKDLE
+529 EDQTQGYQQLFKDLE
-543 HSLCEVTG
+543 HALCEVTG

-574 AYHDSRGDA
+574 SYHQSRGD
-583 HRNICLIPSS
+583 HDRNICLIPSS
-593 AHGTNPASAIMAGMK
+593 AHGTNPASAVMAGMK

-614 DESGNID
+614 DEAGNID
-621 IDDLKAKVEKH
+621 INDLKAKVEKH
-632 ADNLS
+632 EDKLA

-647 GVFEVAIK
+647 GVFEVEIK
-655 EICEIIHA
+655 NICDIIHN

-675 NAMVGVTR
+675 NAMVGITR

-717 AHLAEF
+717 SHLAPF
-723 LPGNPLEKDSN
+723 LPGDPLDKDSN

-771 SANYIAN
+771 SANYIAD
-778 ALAQSFPILYRGDQ
+778 ALKDSFPILYRGDQ

-803 RPLKEQSGISE
+803 RPLKAQSDISE

-870 DGRWDKDNN
+870 SGEWDKDDN
-879 PLKNAPHTAHEMS
+879 PLKNAPHTAHEMAG
-892 TEWTYPYTRQEA
+892 EWNYPYTRQEA
-904 VYPVESLVANKYFPP
+904 LYPVQTLVTNKYFPP

-930 NLFCSCV
+930 NLFCSCI
-937 STKDFA
+937 TTEDFE

>member
-1 MNLFFNIEH
+1 
-10 PMSNEFL
+10 MSNEFL
-17 DRHIGPSADD
+17 DRHIGPSAED
-27 IISMLNSI
+27 ITSMLNSI
-35 NCKSVDEVVAQTVPE
+35 NCKTVDEVISKTVPE
-50 SILFGNRMNVEEGL
+50 SILFGNRMNVDEGL

-72 ATQLAGENILA
+72 ATKLAGENIIA

-96 PSVIQRNILENPGW
+96 PTVIQRNILENPGW
-110 YTAYTP
+110 YTAYSP
-116 YQAEIS
+116 YQAEIA

-133 QMIIDLT
+133 QMIVDLT

-150 DEPTACAEAMMMAK
+150 DEPTACAEAMTMAK
-164 RTNRKNKSNRFLVDS
+164 RANRKNKSNRFLIDS
-179 NTNAQTITILQTRA
+179 NTNIQTINVLQTRA
-193 KPLGIELVI
+193 KPLGIELVVDDI
-202 EDVQNNNFSDC
+202 KNNDC
-213 FAVLMQSPGTN
+213 NDYFAALIQSPATN
-224 GEVRDLSSDIAKA
+224 GEVRDLSNDIAKA
-237 KDNGALTIVAC
+237 KANGVLTIVAC

-256 KTPAEM
+256 KTPADM

-286 YLATRDEFK
+286 YLATRDEFA

-343 VLAAAYGIYHGAAG
+343 VLAAAYGIYHGAKG
-357 LKKIASKVHA
+357 LKKISTKVHT
-367 KAASLAASL
+367 KASSLAASL
-376 QAAGFDL
+376 SSAGFEL
-383 AAEQF
+383 AADQF

-394 NTDNAQALFK
+394 VTDQAKVLFERAQKAG
-404 LAQQASIN
+404 IN
-412 LRLLSDTQL
+412 LRLLNHNQL
-421 SIAVDETTTEAELSN
+421 SISVDETTTEAELLA
-436 LLNVFSV
+436 LLTVFSIDKLV
-443 SELTNSEGVLSQHMM
+443 ESDGILSENML
-458 RKTAYLTHSVF
+458 RKSKYLTHPVF
-469 SNYHSETEMMR
+469 SDYHCETEMMR

-524 PYAPT
+524 PYAPVD
-529 EQTKGYQQLFKDLE
+529 QTKGYQQLFKDLE
-543 HSLCEVTG
+543 HDLCEITG

-574 AYHDSRGDA
+574 AYHESRGD
-583 HRNICLIPSS
+583 HDRNICLIPSS
-593 AHGTNPASAIMAGMK
+593 AHGTNPASAVMAGMK

-621 IDDLKAKVEKH
+621 IDDLNVKVQKH
-632 ADNLS
+632 TDKLA

-647 GVFEVAIK
+647 GVFEVEIK
-655 EICEIIHA
+655 NICEIIHT

-683 MGEFGADVSHINLHK
+683 MGEFGADVSHLNLHK

-723 LPGNPLEKDSN
+723 LPGDPLVPNSN
-734 AVSAAMYGSASILP
+734 AVSSAMYGSASILP

-763 RSTEVAIV
+763 RSTEIAIV
-771 SANYIAN
+771 SANYIAHE
-778 ALAQSFPILYRGDQ
+778 LAQSYPILYRGDQ

-848 KREIDRFITAM
+848 KREIDRFIVAM
-859 ISIHDEIQKVI
+859 VSIHDEIQKVI
-870 DGRWDKDNN
+870 SGEWDKDNN
-879 PLKNAPHTAHEMS
+879 PLKNAPHTAHEMTS
-892 TEWTYPYTRQEA
+892 EWTYPYTRQEA
-904 VYPVESLVANKYFPP
+904 LYPVESLVANKYFPP

-937 STKDFA
+937 TTEDFA

>member
-1 MNLFFNIEH
+1 
-10 PMSNEFL
+10 MSNEFL
-17 DRHIGPSADD
+17 DRHIGPSAED
-27 IISMLNSI
+27 ITSMLNSI
-35 NCKSVDEVVAQTVPE
+35 NCKTVDEVISKTVPE
-50 SILFGNRMNVEEGL
+50 SILFGNRMNVDEGL

-72 ATQLAGENILA
+72 ATKLAGENIIA

-96 PSVIQRNILENPGW
+96 PTVIQRNILENPGW
-110 YTAYTP
+110 YTAYSP
-116 YQAEIS
+116 YQAEIA

-150 DEPTACAEAMMMAK
+150 DEPTACAEAMTMAK
-164 RTNRKNKSNRFLVDS
+164 RANRKNKSNRFLIDS
-179 NTNAQTITILQTRA
+179 NTNIQTINVLQTRA
-193 KPLGIELVI
+193 KPLGIELVVDDI
-202 EDVQNNNFSDC
+202 KNNDC
-213 FAVLMQSPGTN
+213 NDYFAALIQSPATN
-224 GEVRDLSSDIAKA
+224 GEVRDLSNDIAKA
-237 KDNGALTIVAC
+237 KANGVLTIVAC

-256 KTPAEM
+256 KTPADM

-286 YLATRDEFK
+286 YLATRDEFA

-343 VLAAAYGIYHGAAG
+343 VLAAAYGIYHGAKG
-357 LKKIASKVHA
+357 LKKISTKVHT
-367 KAASLAASL
+367 KASSLAASL
-376 QAAGFDL
+376 SSAGFEL
-383 AAEQF
+383 AADQF

-394 NTDNAQALFK
+394 VTDQAKVLFERAQKAG
-404 LAQQASIN
+404 IN
-412 LRLLSDTQL
+412 LRLLNHNQL
-421 SIAVDETTTEAELSN
+421 SISVDETTTETELLA
-436 LLNVFSV
+436 LLTVFSIDKLV
-443 SELTNSEGVLSQHMM
+443 ESDGILSENML
-458 RKTAYLTHSVF
+458 RKSKYLTHPVF
-469 SNYHSETEMMR
+469 SDYHCETEMMR

-524 PYAPT
+524 PYAPVD
-529 EQTKGYQQLFKDLE
+529 QTKGYQQLFKDLE
-543 HSLCEVTG
+543 HDLCEITG

-574 AYHDSRGDA
+574 AYHESRGD
-583 HRNICLIPSS
+583 HDRNICLIPSS
-593 AHGTNPASAIMAGMK
+593 AHGTNPASAVMAGMK

-621 IDDLKAKVEKH
+621 IDDLNVKVQKH
-632 ADNLS
+632 TDKLA

-647 GVFEVAIK
+647 GVFEVEIK
-655 EICEIIHA
+655 NICEIIHT

-683 MGEFGADVSHINLHK
+683 MGEFGADVSHLNLHK

-723 LPGNPLEKDSN
+723 LPGDPLVPNSN
-734 AVSAAMYGSASILP
+734 AVSSAMYGSASILP

-763 RSTEVAIV
+763 RSTEIAIV
-771 SANYIAN
+771 SANYIAHE
-778 ALAQSFPILYRGDQ
+778 LAQSYPILYRGDQ

-848 KREIDRFITAM
+848 KREIDRFIVAM
-859 ISIHDEIQKVI
+859 VSIHDEIQKVI
-870 DGRWDKDNN
+870 SGEWDKDNN
-879 PLKNAPHTAHEMS
+879 PLKNAPHTAHEMTS
-892 TEWTYPYTRQEA
+892 EWTYPYTRQEA
-904 VYPVESLVANKYFPP
+904 LYPVESLVANKYFPP

-937 STKDFA
+937 TTEDFA

>member
-1 MNLFFNIEH
+1 
-10 PMSNEFL
+10 MSNEFL
-17 DRHIGPSADD
+17 DRHIGPSDTD
-27 IISMLNSI
+27 IASMLASI
-35 NCKSVDEVVAQTVPE
+35 NCKSVDEVVAKTVPN
-50 SILFGNRMNVEEGL
+50 SILFGNRMQVDEGL
-64 TERDSLEL
+64 TERESLALATEL
-72 ATQLAGENILA
+72 ANKNILA

-96 PSVIQRNILENPGW
+96 PAVIKRNILENPGW

-164 RTNRKNKSNRFLVDS
+164 RANRKNKSNKFLVDN

-193 KPLGIELVI
+193 KPIGIELVI
-202 EDVQNNNFSDC
+202 GDIQNNDFADC
-213 FAVLMQSPGTN
+213 FAVLFQSPGTN
-224 GEVRDLSSDIAKA
+224 GEVRDLTDDITKA
-237 KDNGALTIVAC
+237 KNNGVLAIVAC
-248 DVLALALI
+248 DLLALTLI

-286 YLATRDEFK
+286 FLATRDEFK
-295 RMVPGRL
+295 RMVPGRI
-302 IGVSQDVLGNPAMR
+302 IGVSQDVLGQPAMR

-343 VLAAAYGIYHGAAG
+343 VLAAAYGIYHGAKG
-357 LKKIASKVHA
+357 LKEIATKVHI
-367 KAASLAASL
+367 KASSLAISL
-376 QAAGFDL
+376 KKSGFEL

-394 NTDNAQALFK
+394 NTNQAKSLFDNAQK
-404 LAQQASIN
+404 SGIN
-412 LRLLSDTQL
+412 LRLLNNSQL
-421 SIAVDETTTEAELSN
+421 SFSIDETTTDDELSA
-436 LLNVFSV
+436 LLKIFSIN
-443 SELTNSEGVLSQHMM
+443 ELTILTAVLAKNII
-458 RKTAYLTHSVF
+458 RTTNYLTHPVF
-469 SNYHSETEMMR
+469 SKYHSETQMMR

-503 MKLNAATQMYPIS
+503 MKLNASVQMYPIT
-516 LPGFSKLH
+516 LPGFSALH
-524 PYAPT
+524 PYAP
-529 EQTKGYQQLFKDLE
+529 EYQTQGYQQLFKDLE
-543 HSLCEVTG
+543 YALCEVTG

-574 AYHDSRGDA
+574 SYHQSRGDFE
-583 HRNICLIPSS
+583 RNICLIPSS
-593 AHGTNPASAIMAGMK
+593 AHGTNPASAVMAGMQ
-608 VVIVKC
+608 VVIIKC
-614 DESGNID
+614 DTAGNID
-621 IDDLKAKVEKH
+621 LQDLKSKVAKHQEK
-632 ADNLS
+632 LS

-647 GVFEVAIK
+647 GVFEVEIK
-655 EICEIIHA
+655 QVCQIIHN

-675 NAMVGVTR
+675 NAMVGITR

-717 AHLAEF
+717 KHLAEF
-723 LPGNPLEKDSN
+723 LPGNPLEKNSN

-763 RSTEVAIV
+763 RSSEIAIV

-778 ALAQSFPILYRGDQ
+778 SLQEYFPILYRGDQ
-792 GMVAHECIIDI
+792 NMVAHECIIDI
-803 RPLKEQSGISE
+803 RPLKQQSGISE

-840 IEPTESES
+840 IEPTESEA
-848 KREIDRFITAM
+848 KTEMDRFIIAM
-859 ISIHDEIQKVI
+859 ISIHNEIQKVI
-870 DGRWDKDNN
+870 LGEWDKNNN
-879 PLKNAPHTAHEMS
+879 PLKNAPHTAYEMAGK
-892 TEWTYPYTRQEA
+892 WDYPYTRQEA
-904 VYPVESLVANKYFPP
+904 LYPVKSLIENKYFPP

-930 NLFCSCV
+930 NLFCSCI
-937 STKDFA
+937 TTDDFK

>member
-1 MNLFFNIEH
+1 
-10 PMSNEFL
+10 MSNEFL
-17 DRHIGPSADD
+17 DRHIGPSAQD
-27 IISMLNSI
+27 ITSMLNSI
-35 NCKSVDEVVAQTVPE
+35 NCKTVDEVISKTVPE
-50 SILFGNRMNVEEGL
+50 SILFGNRMDVDEGL

-72 ATQLAGENILA
+72 ATKLAGENIIA

-96 PSVIQRNILENPGW
+96 PTVIQRNILENPGW
-110 YTAYTP
+110 YTAYSP
-116 YQAEIS
+116 YQAEIA

-133 QMIIDLT
+133 QMIVDLT

-150 DEPTACAEAMMMAK
+150 DEPTACAEAMTMAK
-164 RTNRKNKSNRFLVDS
+164 RANRKNKSNRFLIDI
-179 NTNAQTITILQTRA
+179 NTNIQTITILQTRA
-193 KPLGIELVI
+193 KPLGIELVVDDI
-202 EDVQNNNFSDC
+202 QNNDC
-213 FAVLMQSPGTN
+213 NDYFAALIQSPATN
-224 GEVRDLSSDIAKA
+224 GEVRDLSNDIAKA
-237 KDNGALTIVAC
+237 KANGVLTIVAC

-256 KTPAEM
+256 RTPADM

-286 YLATRDEFK
+286 FLATRDEFA

-343 VLAAAYGIYHGAAG
+343 VLAAAYGIYHGAKG
-357 LKKIASKVHA
+357 LKKISTNVHA
-367 KAASLAASL
+367 KAGSLAASL
-376 QAAGFDL
+376 SLAGFEL
-383 AAEQF
+383 ATDQF

-394 NTDNAQALFK
+394 VTDQAKVLFNSAQKAG
-404 LAQQASIN
+404 IN
-412 LRLLSDTQL
+412 LRLLGDNQL
-421 SIAVDETTTEAELSN
+421 SISVDETTTETELLA
-436 LLNVFSV
+436 LLAVFSIDK
-443 SELTNSEGVLSQHMM
+443 LTESEGTLSDDML
-458 RKTAYLTHSVF
+458 RTSKYLTHPVF
-469 SNYHSETEMMR
+469 SDYHCETEMMR

-524 PYAPT
+524 PYAPVD
-529 EQTKGYQQLFKDLE
+529 QTKGYQQLFKDLE
-543 HSLCEVTG
+543 HDLCEVTG

-565 EFAGLLAIH
+565 EFAGLLAIRS
-574 AYHDSRGDA
+574 YHESRGD
-583 HRNICLIPSS
+583 HDRNICLIPSS
-593 AHGTNPASAIMAGMK
+593 AHGTNPASAVMAGMK

-614 DESGNID
+614 DESGNVD
-621 IDDLKAKVEKH
+621 IDDLNLKVEKH
-632 ADNLS
+632 ADKLA

-647 GVFEVAIK
+647 GVFEVEIK
-655 EICEIIHA
+655 NICEIIHT

-683 MGEFGADVSHINLHK
+683 MGEFGADVSHLNLHK

-723 LPGNPLEKDSN
+723 LPGNPLVPNSN
-734 AVSAAMYGSASILP
+734 AVSSAMYGSASILP

-763 RSTEVAIV
+763 RSTEIAIV
-771 SANYIAN
+771 SANYIAHE
-778 ALAQSFPILYRGDQ
+778 LAQSYPILYRGDQ
-792 GMVAHECIIDI
+792 GLVAHECIIDI

-870 DGRWDKDNN
+870 SGEWDKVNN
-879 PLKNAPHTAHEMS
+879 PLKNAPHTAHEMTS
-892 TEWTYPYTRQEA
+892 EWTYPYTRQEA
-904 VYPVESLVANKYFPP
+904 LYPVESLVANKYFPP

-937 STKDFA
+937 TTEDFA

>member
-1 MNLFFNIEH
+1 
-10 PMSNEFL
+10 MSNEFL
-17 DRHIGPSADD
+17 DRHIGPSAED
-27 IISMLNSI
+27 ITLMLDAI
-35 NCKSVDEVVAQTVPE
+35 NCKTVEEVIEKTVPGA
-50 SILFGNRMNVEEGL
+50 ILFGNRMAVDEGL

-72 ATQLAGENILA
+72 ATKLASNNVLA

-96 PSVIQRNILENPGW
+96 PSVIRRNILENPGW

-164 RTNRKNKSNRFLVDS
+164 RANRNNKSNQFLIDS
-179 NTNAQTITILQTRA
+179 NTNAQTISILQTRA
-193 KPLGIELVI
+193 KPLGIELLI
-202 EDVQNNNFSDC
+202 EDIQGHDFTDC
-213 FAVLMQSPGTN
+213 FAALLQSPGTN
-224 GEVRDLSSDIAKA
+224 GEVRDLTYDIANA
-237 KDNGALTIVAC
+237 KNKGVLTIVAC
-248 DVLALALI
+248 DILALTLI

-262 GADIAVGNS
+262 GADIAVGSS

-295 RMVPGRL
+295 RRVPGRI

-316 MSLQTR
+316 MALQTR

-357 LKKIASKVHA
+357 LKKIASTVHA
-367 KAASLAASL
+367 KASRLAASL
-376 QAAGFDL
+376 SAAGFEL
-383 AAEQF
+383 VATQF

-394 NTDNAQALFK
+394 NTNKAQVL
-404 LAQQASIN
+404 LTSAQKMGIN
-412 LRLLSDTQL
+412 IRLLSHTQL
-421 SIAVDETTTEAELSN
+421 SMSVDETTTEAELLA
-436 LLNVFSV
+436 LLSVFSINQLLE
-443 SELTNSEGVLSQHMM
+443 SKPALSADMM
-458 RKTAYLTHSVF
+458 RTTQYLTHPVF
-469 SNYHSETEMMR
+469 SQYHCETEMMR

-516 LPGFSKLH
+516 LPGFSQLH
-524 PYAPT
+524 PYAPA
-529 EQTKGYQQLFKDLE
+529 EQTQGYQQLFKELE
-543 HSLCEVTG
+543 HALCEVTG

-574 AYHDSRGDA
+574 AYHQSRGESDR
-583 HRNICLIPSS
+583 HICLIPSS
-593 AHGTNPASAIMAGMK
+593 AHGTNPASAVMAGLK

-614 DESGNID
+614 DEAGNID
-621 IDDLKAKVEKH
+621 VNDLKTKVEKH
-632 ADNLS
+632 QDKLA

-647 GVFEVAIK
+647 GVFEVEIK
-655 EICEIIHA
+655 HICEIIHN

-675 NAMVGVTR
+675 NAMVGITR

-717 AHLAEF
+717 SHLAPF
-723 LPGNPLEKDSN
+723 LPGNPLDKDSN

-763 RSTEVAIV
+763 RSTQVAIV
-771 SANYIAN
+771 SANYIAD
-778 ALAQSFPILYRGDQ
+778 ALKDSFPILYRGDQ

-803 RPLKEQSGISE
+803 RPLKAQSGISE

-859 ISIHDEIQKVI
+859 MSIYDEIQKVI
-870 DGRWDKDNN
+870 SGEWDKDNN
-879 PLKNAPHTAHEMS
+879 PLKNAPHTAYEMA
-892 TEWTYPYTRQEA
+892 TEWHYPYTRQVA
-904 VYPVESLVANKYFPP
+904 LYPVESLIANKYFPP

-930 NLFCSCV
+930 HLFCSCI
-937 STKDFA
+937 SPEDFE

>member
-1 MNLFFNIEH
+1 
-10 PMSNEFL
+10 MSNEFL
-17 DRHIGPSADD
+17 DRHIGPSAED
-27 IISMLNSI
+27 ITSMLDAI
-35 NCKSVDEVVAQTVPE
+35 NCKTVHEVISKTVPNA
-50 SILFGNRMNVEEGL
+50 ILFGNRMEVDEGL

-72 ATQLAGENILA
+72 ATKLASDNVLA

-96 PSVIQRNILENPGW
+96 PTVIQRNILENPGW

-164 RTNRKNKSNRFLVDS
+164 RANRKNKSNKFLIDS
-179 NTNAQTITILQTRA
+179 NTNIQTITILQTRA
-193 KPLGIELVI
+193 KPLGIELVV
-202 EDVQNNNFSDC
+202 EDIQNNDFSDC
-213 FAVLMQSPGTN
+213 FAALLQSPGAN
-224 GEVRDLSSDIAKA
+224 GEVRDLTSDIAKA
-237 KDNGALTIVAC
+237 KDNGVLTIVAC

-295 RMVPGRL
+295 RMVPGRI
-302 IGVSQDVLGNPAMR
+302 IGVSKDVLGNPAMR

-343 VLAAAYGIYHGAAG
+343 VLAAAYGVYHGAAG

-367 KAASLAASL
+367 KASNLAASL
-376 QAAGFDL
+376 SVAGFEL
-383 AAEQF
+383 AAAQF

-394 NTDNAQALFK
+394 NTDKAQDLFTS
-404 LAQQASIN
+404 AQKMGIN
-412 LRLLSDTQL
+412 IRLLNDTQL
-421 SIAVDETTTEAELSN
+421 SMSVDETTTEAELLA
-436 LLNVFSV
+436 LLSVFSIDKLLE
-443 SELTNSEGVLSQHMM
+443 SDAALSVDMM
-458 RKTAYLTHSVF
+458 RTTEYLTHPVF
-469 SNYHSETEMMR
+469 SLYHSETEMMR

-524 PYAPT
+524 PYAP
-529 EQTKGYQQLFKDLE
+529 EDQTQGYQQLFKDLE
-543 HSLCEVTG
+543 HALCEVTG

-574 AYHDSRGDA
+574 SYHQSRGD
-583 HRNICLIPSS
+583 HDRNICLIPSS
-593 AHGTNPASAIMAGMK
+593 AHGTNPASAVMAGMK

-614 DESGNID
+614 DEAGNID
-621 IDDLKAKVEKH
+621 INDLKAKVEKH
-632 ADNLS
+632 EDKLA

-647 GVFEVAIK
+647 GVFEVEIK
-655 EICEIIHA
+655 NICDIIHN

-675 NAMVGVTR
+675 NAMVGITR

-717 AHLAEF
+717 SHLAPF
-723 LPGNPLEKDSN
+723 LPGDPLDKDSN

-771 SANYIAN
+771 SANYIAD
-778 ALAQSFPILYRGDQ
+778 ALKDSFPILYRGDQ

-803 RPLKEQSGISE
+803 RPLKAQSDISE

-870 DGRWDKDNN
+870 SGEWDKDNN
-879 PLKNAPHTAHEMS
+879 PLKNAPHTAHEMAG
-892 TEWTYPYTRQEA
+892 EWNYPYTRQEA
-904 VYPVESLVANKYFPP
+904 LYPVRTLVTNKYFPP

-930 NLFCSCV
+930 NLFCSCI
-937 STKDFA
+937 TTEDFE

>member
-1 MNLFFNIEH
+1 
-10 PMSNEFL
+10 MSNEFL
-17 DRHIGPSADD
+17 DRHIGPNQAEVDA
-27 IISMLNSI
+27 MLSTI
-35 NCKSVDEVVAQTVPE
+35 GCDSVEQVVAKTVPE
-50 SILFGNRMNVEEGL
+50 SILFGNRMKVEEGL
-64 TERDSLEL
+64 SERDSLAL
-72 ATQLAGENILA
+72 AKKLAGQNQLFS
-83 TNFIGQGYYGTLM
+83 NFIGQGYYGTLM
-96 PSVIQRNILENPGW
+96 PAVIQRNILENPGW

-122 QGRLEMLLNFQ
+122 QGRLEMLLTFQ
-133 QMIIDLT
+133 QMIMDLT

-150 DEPTACAEAMMMAK
+150 DEPTAAAEAMMMAK
-164 RTNRKNKSNRFLVDS
+164 RANKKNKSNRFLVDS
-179 NTNAQTITILQTRA
+179 NTHPQTITILQTRA
-193 KPLGIELVI
+193 KPIGIELVV
-202 EDVQNNNFSDC
+202 EDIQNNDFSDC

-224 GEVRDLSSDIAKA
+224 GEVRDLSADIAKA
-237 KDNGALTIVAC
+237 KEADVLSIIACDILALT
-248 DVLALALI
+248 LI

-262 GADIAVGNS
+262 GADIAIGNS

-286 YLATRDEFK
+286 FLATRDAFK
-295 RMVPGRL
+295 RMVPGRI
-302 IGVSQDVLGNPAMR
+302 IGVSQDVHGNPAMR

-343 VLAAAYGIYHGAAG
+343 VLAAAYGIYHGANG
-357 LKKIASKVHA
+357 LRKIANKVHDNASNLA
-367 KAASLAASL
+367 KSLID
-376 QAAGFDL
+376 AGYELVSD
-383 AAEQF
+383 QF

-394 NTDNAQALFK
+394 NTNNAQALFSK
-404 LAQQASIN
+404 AKESGIN
-412 LRLLSDTQL
+412 LRLLNNNQL
-421 SIAVDETTTEAELSN
+421 SIAIDEATTSEDLSK
-436 LLNVFSV
+436 LLVVFSIDSLV
-443 SELTNSEGVLSQHMM
+443 DSTSSLSSTML
-458 RKTAYLTHSVF
+458 RTSDYLTHSVF

-503 MKLNAATQMYPIS
+503 MKLNAAVQMYPIS
-516 LPGFSKLH
+516 LPGFSSMH
-524 PYAPT
+524 PYAPVD
-529 EQTKGYQQLFKDLE
+529 QTKGYQKLFKDLE
-543 HSLCEVTG
+543 YALAEVTG

-574 AYHDSRGDA
+574 SYHESRGDFD
-583 HRNICLIPSS
+583 RNICLIPSS
-593 AHGTNPASAIMAGMK
+593 AHGTNPASAVMAGMK

-621 IDDLKAKVEKH
+621 VNDLKTKAEKH
-632 ADNLS
+632 ADKLS

-647 GVFEVAIK
+647 GVFEVEIK
-655 EICEIIHA
+655 QICDVIHKH
-663 AGGQVYLDGANL
+663 GGQVYLDGANL
-675 NAMVGVTR
+675 NAMVGITR

-698 TFAIPHG
+698 TFSIPHG

-717 AHLAEF
+717 THLAPF

-763 RSTEVAIV
+763 RSTEIAIV

-778 ALAQSFPILYRGDQ
+778 ELKAFFPILYQGDQ
-792 GMVAHECIIDI
+792 GFVAHECIIDI
-803 RPLKEQSGISE
+803 RPIKEQSGISE

-848 KREIDRFITAM
+848 KHEIDRFILAM
-859 ISIHDEIQKVI
+859 SSIHSEIQKVI
-870 DGRWDKDNN
+870 KGEWDKDNN
-879 PLKNAPHTAHEMS
+879 PLKNAPHTAFEMAG
-892 TEWTYPYTRQEA
+892 EWNYPYSREEA
-904 VYPVESLVANKYFPP
+904 LYPVESLKHSKYFPP

-930 NLFCSCV
+930 NLFCSCI
-937 STKDFA
+937 TTEEFE

>member
-1 MNLFFNIEH
+1 
-10 PMSNEFL
+10 MSNEFL
-17 DRHIGPSADD
+17 DRHIGPNQAEIDAMLSAIGCD
-27 IISMLNSI
+27 
-35 NCKSVDEVVAQTVPE
+35 SVEQVVARTVPE
-50 SILFGNRMNVEEGL
+50 SILFGNRMEVEEGL
-64 TERDSLEL
+64 TERDSLAL
-72 ATQLAGENILA
+72 AKKLAGQNQLFS
-83 TNFIGQGYYGTLM
+83 NFIGQGYYGTLM
-96 PSVIQRNILENPGW
+96 PTVIQRNILENPGW

-122 QGRLEMLLNFQ
+122 QGRLEMLLTFQ
-133 QMIIDLT
+133 QMIMDLT

-150 DEPTACAEAMMMAK
+150 DEPTAAAEAMMMAK
-164 RTNRKNKSNRFLVDS
+164 RANKKNKSNRFLVDS
-179 NTNAQTITILQTRA
+179 NTHPQTITILQTRA
-193 KPLGIELVI
+193 KPIGIELVI
-202 EDVQNNNFSDC
+202 EDIQNNDFSDC
-213 FAVLMQSPGTN
+213 FSVLIQSPGTN
-224 GEVRDLSSDIAKA
+224 GEVRDLTTDIAKA
-237 KDNGALTIVAC
+237 KEAGVLTIVAC
-248 DVLALALI
+248 DILALTLI

-262 GADIAVGNS
+262 GADIAIGNS

-286 YLATRDEFK
+286 FLATRDEFK
-295 RMVPGRL
+295 RMVPGRI
-302 IGVSQDVLGNPAMR
+302 IGVSQDVHGNPAMR

-343 VLAAAYGIYHGAAG
+343 VLAAAYGIYHGANG
-357 LKKIASKVHA
+357 LRKIANKVHI
-367 KAASLAASL
+367 KASSLAKSL
-376 QAAGFDL
+376 TQAGFEL
-383 AAEQF
+383 ASKQF
-388 FDTITI
+388 FDTITL
-394 NTDNAQALFK
+394 NTTDAQALFAK
-404 LAQQASIN
+404 AQAQNIN
-412 LRLLSDTQL
+412 LRLLSDNQL
-421 SIAVDETTTEAELSN
+421 TIAVDETTTTQDLSEL
-436 LLNVFSV
+436 LAVFSV
-443 SELTNSEGVLSQHMM
+443 DSLTESESSLTSAMLRDSD
-458 RKTAYLTHSVF
+458 YLTHSVF
-469 SNYHSETEMMR
+469 SRYHSETEMMR

-516 LPGFSKLH
+516 LPGFSSMH
-524 PYAPT
+524 PYAPVD
-529 EQTKGYQQLFKDLE
+529 QTKGYQQLFKDLE
-543 HSLCEVTG
+543 HALAEVTG

-565 EFAGLLAIH
+565 EFSGLLAIH
-574 AYHDSRGDA
+574 SYHESRGDFD
-583 HRNICLIPSS
+583 RNICLIPSS
-593 AHGTNPASAIMAGMK
+593 AHGTNPASAVMAGMK

-621 IDDLKAKVEKH
+621 INDLKAKAEKH
-632 ADNLS
+632 ADKLS

-647 GVFEVAIK
+647 GVFEVEIK
-655 EICEIIHA
+655 QVCDIIHNH
-663 AGGQVYLDGANL
+663 GGQVYLDGANL
-675 NAMVGVTR
+675 NAMVGITR

-723 LPGNPLEKDSN
+723 LPGDPLEKDSN

-763 RSTEVAIV
+763 RSTEIAIV
-771 SANYIAN
+771 SANYMASELK
-778 ALAQSFPILYRGDQ
+778 AFFPILYQGDQ
-792 GMVAHECIIDI
+792 GFVAHECIIDI

-859 ISIHDEIQKVI
+859 ASIHSEIQKVI
-870 DGRWDKDNN
+870 EGEWDKDNN
-879 PLKNAPHTAHEMS
+879 PLKNAPHTAIEMAG
-892 TEWTYPYTRQEA
+892 EWNYPYSREEA
-904 VYPVESLVANKYFPP
+904 LYPVESLKQSKYFPP

-930 NLFCSCV
+930 NLFCSCISV
-937 STKDFA
+937 EDFA

>member
-1 MNLFFNIEH
+1 
-10 PMSNEFL
+10 MSDFL
-17 DRHIGPSADD
+17 DRHIGPSEVD
-27 IISMLNSI
+27 IVSMLTI
-35 NCKSVDEVVAQTVPE
+35 IEQKSVADVVSKTVPE
-50 SILFGNRMNVEEGL
+50 SILFGNRMAIDEGIS
-64 TERDSLEL
+64 ERDTLALATEL
-72 ATQLAGENILA
+72 ANQNTIA
-83 TNFIGQGYYGTLM
+83 TNFIGQGYYGTLI
-96 PSVIQRNILENPGW
+96 PTVIQRNILENPGW

-150 DEPTACAEAMMMAK
+150 DEPTAAAEAMMMAK
-164 RTNRKNKSNRFLVDS
+164 RVNRKNKSNRFLIDR
-179 NTNAQTITILQTRA
+179 NTHPQTITILQTRA
-193 KPLGIELVI
+193 KPLGIELVVADI
-202 EDVQNNNFSDC
+202 QGDDFSDC
-213 FAVLMQSPGTN
+213 FATLLQSPGTN
-224 GEVRDLSSDIAKA
+224 GEVRDLSADIAKA
-237 KDNGALTIVAC
+237 KMQNVLTIVAC
-248 DVLALALI
+248 DLLALTLL

-262 GADIAVGNS
+262 GADIAIGNS

-286 YLATRDEFK
+286 FLATRDEFK
-295 RMVPGRL
+295 RMVPGRI
-302 IGVSQDVLGNPAMR
+302 IGVSQDTLGNLAMR

-343 VLAAAYGIYHGAAG
+343 VLAAAYGIYHGAKG
-357 LKKIASKVHA
+357 LKNIATKVHL
-367 KAASLAASL
+367 KAATLAKSLSD
-376 QAAGFDL
+376 AGFEL
-383 AAEQF
+383 ASTQF

-394 NTDNAQALFK
+394 NTDKAQALFK
-404 LAQQASIN
+404 QAQEKNIN
-412 LRLLSDTQL
+412 LRLLNDNQL
-421 SIAVDETTTEAELSN
+421 TIAMDETTTTEDLKSLLAIFGQGSFGQGSTLSCFDKVEPCHGQVRESVF
-436 LLNVFSV
+436 LTHPVFS
-443 SELTNSEGVLSQHMM
+443 LH
-458 RKTAYLTHSVF
+458 
-469 SNYHSETEMMR
+469 HSETEMMR

-524 PYAPT
+524 PYAPAT
-529 EQTKGYQQLFKDLE
+529 QTQGYQQLFKDLE
-543 HSLCEVTG
+543 HALCEITG

-574 AYHDSRGDA
+574 AYHQSRGDA

-593 AHGTNPASAIMAGMK
+593 AHGTNPASAVMAGMK

-614 DESGNID
+614 DESGNISV
-621 IDDLKAKVEKH
+621 DDLQEKAQKH
-632 ADNLS
+632 ADNLA

-647 GVFEVAIK
+647 GVFEVQIQK
-655 EICEIIHA
+655 ICDIIHTR
-663 AGGQVYLDGANL
+663 GGQVYLDGANL
-675 NAMVGVTR
+675 NAMVGITR

-717 AHLAEF
+717 AHLAQF
-723 LPGNPLEKDSN
+723 LPGDPLVKDSN

-754 KLLGKYGMQ
+754 KLLGKHGMQ
-763 RSTEVAIV
+763 RSTEIAIV
-771 SANYIAN
+771 SANYIATE
-778 ALAQSFPILYRGDQ
+778 LKDHFPILYRGDQ

-803 RPLKEQSGISE
+803 RPLKDESGITE

-832 FPVAGTLM
+832 FPVSGTLM

-859 ISIHDEIQKVI
+859 VSIYNEIQNVI
-870 DGRWDKDNN
+870 SGKWDRENN

-892 TEWTYPYTRQEA
+892 GEWNYPYTRTQA
-904 VYPVESLVANKYFPP
+904 LYPVESLVANKYFPP

-930 NLFCSCV
+930 NLFCSCI
-937 STKDFA
+937 TTEDFK

>member
-1 MNLFFNIEH
+1 
-10 PMSNEFL
+10 MSNEFL
-17 DRHIGPSADD
+17 DRHIGPSEAD
-27 IISMLNSI
+27 IIAMLRAIGQNSI
-35 NCKSVDEVVAQTVPE
+35 DEVVSKTVPKG
-50 SILFGNRMNVEEGL
+50 ILFGNRMALDEGL
-64 TERDSLEL
+64 SERDALAL
-72 ATQLAGENILA
+72 ATKLAAENIIA

-133 QMIIDLT
+133 QMIVDLT

-150 DEPTACAEAMMMAK
+150 DEPTAAAEAMMMAK
-164 RTNRKNKSNRFLVDS
+164 RANRKNKSNKFLIDT
-179 NTNAQTITILQTRA
+179 NTHPQTITILQTRA
-193 KPLGIELVI
+193 KPLGIELVVKTI
-202 EDVQNNNFSDC
+202 QDDDFSDC

-224 GEVRDLSSDIAKA
+224 GEVRDLTADIEKA
-237 KDNGALTIVAC
+237 KSQNALTIVAC
-248 DVLALALI
+248 DILALCLM

-262 GADIAVGNS
+262 GADIAIGNS

-286 YLATRDEFK
+286 FLATKDTFK
-295 RMVPGRL
+295 RMVPGRI
-302 IGVSQDVLGNPAMR
+302 IGVSQDALGNPAMR

-343 VLAAAYGIYHGAAG
+343 VLAAAYGIYHGAKG
-357 LKKIASKVHA
+357 LKKIATKIHL
-367 KAASLAASL
+367 KAVTLANSLTKADFKL
-376 QAAGFDL
+376 
-383 AAEQF
+383 ENEVF

-394 NTDNAQALFK
+394 NSNQAKTLFHQAQD
-404 LAQQASIN
+404 QGIN
-412 LRLLSDTQL
+412 CRLLNNTQL
-421 SIAVDETTTEAELSN
+421 TIAIDETTTNAD
-436 LLNVFSV
+436 
-443 SELTNSEGVLSQHMM
+443 LSQLASIFNINLTHKATHPTLNIT
-458 RKTAYLTHSVF
+458 RNSQYLTHPVF
-469 SNYHSETEMMR
+469 SLYHSETEMMR

-503 MKLNAATQMYPIS
+503 MKLNAATQMYSIS
-516 LPGFSKLH
+516 LPGFSSLH
-524 PYAPT
+524 PYAP
-529 EQTKGYQQLFKDLE
+529 ENQTKGYQQLFKDLE
-543 HSLCEVTG
+543 YALAEITG

-574 AYHDSRGDA
+574 AYHDSRGDS

-593 AHGTNPASAIMAGMK
+593 AHGTNPASAVMAGMQ
-608 VVIVKC
+608 VVIIKC

-621 IDDLKAKVEKH
+621 INDLQIKAEKH
-632 ADNLS
+632 ANNLA

-647 GVFEVAIK
+647 GVFEV
-655 EICEIIHA
+655 EIQKVCDIIHA
-663 AGGQVYLDGANL
+663 KGAQVYLDGANL
-675 NAMVGVTR
+675 NAMVGITR

-705 GGGPGMGPIGVK
+705 GGGPGMGPIGVR
-717 AHLAEF
+717 AHLAPF
-723 LPGNPLEKDSN
+723 LPGNPLEKNSN
-734 AVSAAMYGSASILP
+734 AVSAAMFGSASILP

-754 KLLGKYGMQ
+754 KLLGKQGMQ
-763 RSTEVAIV
+763 RSTEIAIL

-778 ALAQSFPILYRGDQ
+778 ELKDYFPILYRGDQ
-792 GMVAHECIIDI
+792 GLVAHECIIDI
-803 RPLKEQSGISE
+803 RPLKEKSNISE

-848 KREIDRFITAM
+848 KQEIDRFITAM
-859 ISIHDEIQKVI
+859 ISIHAEIQKVI
-870 DGRWDKDNN
+870 SKQWDKDNN
-879 PLKNAPHTAHEMS
+879 PLKNAPHTALEMAENWS
-892 TEWTYPYTRQEA
+892 YPYSRTTA
-904 VYPVESLVANKYFPP
+904 FYPVDSLKQNKYFPP
-919 VKRIDNVYGDR
+919 VKRINNVYGDR
-930 NLFCSCV
+930 NLFCTCPDIA
-937 STKDFA
+937 DFENTPN

>member
-1 MNLFFNIEH
+1 
-10 PMSNEFL
+10 MSNEFL
-17 DRHIGPSADD
+17 DRHIGPSAAD
-27 IISMLNSI
+27 ITSMLGSIGCNS
-35 NCKSVDEVVAQTVPE
+35 VEEVVAKTVPE
-50 SILFGNRMNVEEGL
+50 AILFGNRMAVDEGL
-64 TERDSLEL
+64 SERDSLEL
-72 ATQLAGENILA
+72 ATKLADDNVLA

-96 PSVIQRNILENPGW
+96 PTVIQRNILENPGW

-164 RTNRKNKSNRFLVDS
+164 RANRKNKSNKFLIDH

-193 KPLGIELVI
+193 KPLGIELVVDNI
-202 EDVQNNNFSDC
+202 QSNDFSDC
-213 FAVLMQSPGTN
+213 FSALLQSPGTN
-224 GEVRDLSSDIAKA
+224 GEVRDLTADIAKA
-237 KDNGALTIVAC
+237 KENGVLTIVAC

-262 GADIAVGNS
+262 GADIAVGSS

-286 YLATRDEFK
+286 YLATRDEYK
-295 RMVPGRL
+295 RMVPGRI
-302 IGVSQDVLGNPAMR
+302 IGVSQDAHGKPAMR

-357 LKKIASKVHA
+357 LKRIATKVHTKASNLA
-367 KAASLAASL
+367 KSLS
-376 QAAGFDL
+376 AAGFEL
-383 AAEQF
+383 AATQF

-394 NTDNAQALFK
+394 NTDKAQALFDS
-404 LAQQASIN
+404 AQQASIN
-412 LRLLSDTQL
+412 IRLLSDSQL
-421 SIAVDETTTEAELSN
+421 SIAVDETTTEAELLA
-436 LLNVFSV
+436 LLAIFSIDTLAQ
-443 SELTNSEGVLSQHMM
+443 SESALSADMM
-458 RKTAYLTHSVF
+458 RSSDYLTHPVF
-469 SNYHSETEMMR
+469 SQYHSETEMMR

-524 PYAPT
+524 PYAP
-529 EQTKGYQQLFKDLE
+529 EDQTQGYQQLFKDLE
-543 HSLCEVTG
+543 HALCEVTG

-574 AYHDSRGDA
+574 AYHQSRGD
-583 HRNICLIPSS
+583 HDRNICLIPSS

-614 DESGNID
+614 DEAGNID
-621 IDDLKAKVEKH
+621 IDDLKTKVEKH
-632 ADNLS
+632 QEKLA

-647 GVFEVAIK
+647 GVFEVEIK
-655 EICEIIHA
+655 QICDIIHN

-763 RSTEVAIV
+763 RSTEIAIV
-771 SANYIAN
+771 SANYIAD
-778 ALAQSFPILYRGDQ
+778 ALKDSFPILYRGDQ
-792 GMVAHECIIDI
+792 GMVAHECIVDI
-803 RPLKEQSGISE
+803 RPLKELSGIAE

-848 KREIDRFITAM
+848 KHEIDRFITAM
-859 ISIHDEIQKVI
+859 ISIYDEIQKVI
-870 DGRWDKDNN
+870 SGEWDKDNN
-879 PLKNAPHTAHEMS
+879 PLKNAPHTAHEMAGD
-892 TEWTYPYTRQEA
+892 WTYPYTRQEA
-904 VYPVESLVANKYFPP
+904 LYPVESLITNKYFPP
-919 VKRIDNVYGDR
+919 VKRVDNVYGDR
-930 NLFCSCV
+930 NLFCSCI
-937 STKDFA
+937 TTEDFE

>member
-1 MNLFFNIEH
+1 
-10 PMSNEFL
+10 MSNEFL
-17 DRHIGPSADD
+17 DRHIGPSAED
-27 IISMLNSI
+27 ITSMLDAI
-35 NCKSVDEVVAQTVPE
+35 NCKTVHEVISKTVPNA
-50 SILFGNRMNVEEGL
+50 ILFGNRMEVDEGL

-72 ATQLAGENILA
+72 ATKLASDNVLA

-96 PSVIQRNILENPGW
+96 PTVIQRNILENPGW

-164 RTNRKNKSNRFLVDS
+164 RANRKNKSNKFLIDS
-179 NTNAQTITILQTRA
+179 NTNIQTITILQTRA
-193 KPLGIELVI
+193 KPLGIELVV
-202 EDVQNNNFSDC
+202 EDIQNNDFSDC
-213 FAVLMQSPGTN
+213 FAALLQSPGAN
-224 GEVRDLSSDIAKA
+224 GEVRDLTSDIAKA
-237 KDNGALTIVAC
+237 KDNGVLTIVAC

-295 RMVPGRL
+295 RMVPGRI

-343 VLAAAYGIYHGAAG
+343 VLAAAYGVYHGAAG

-367 KAASLAASL
+367 KASNLAASL
-376 QAAGFDL
+376 SVAGFEL

-394 NTDNAQALFK
+394 NTDKAQDLFTS
-404 LAQQASIN
+404 AQKMGIN
-412 LRLLSDTQL
+412 IRLLNDTQL
-421 SIAVDETTTEAELSN
+421 SMSVDETTTEAELLA
-436 LLNVFSV
+436 LLSVFSIDKLLE
-443 SELTNSEGVLSQHMM
+443 SDAALSVDMM
-458 RKTAYLTHSVF
+458 RTTEYLTHPVF
-469 SNYHSETEMMR
+469 SLYHSETEMMR

-524 PYAPT
+524 PYAP
-529 EQTKGYQQLFKDLE
+529 EDQTQGYQQLFKDLE
-543 HSLCEVTG
+543 HALCEVTG

-574 AYHDSRGDA
+574 SYHQSRGD
-583 HRNICLIPSS
+583 HDRNICLIPSS
-593 AHGTNPASAIMAGMK
+593 AHGTNPASAVMAGMK

-614 DESGNID
+614 DEAGNID
-621 IDDLKAKVEKH
+621 INDLKAKVEKH
-632 ADNLS
+632 KDKLA

-647 GVFEVAIK
+647 GVFEVEIK
-655 EICEIIHA
+655 NICDIIHN

-675 NAMVGVTR
+675 NAMVGITR

-717 AHLAEF
+717 SHLAPF
-723 LPGNPLEKDSN
+723 LPGDPLDKDSN

-771 SANYIAN
+771 SANYIAD
-778 ALAQSFPILYRGDQ
+778 ALKDSFPILYRGDQ

-803 RPLKEQSGISE
+803 RPLKAQSDISE

-870 DGRWDKDNN
+870 SGEWDKDDN
-879 PLKNAPHTAHEMS
+879 PLKNAPHTAHEMAG
-892 TEWTYPYTRQEA
+892 EWNYPYTRQEA
-904 VYPVESLVANKYFPP
+904 LYPVRTLVTNKYFPP

-930 NLFCSCV
+930 NLFCSCI
-937 STKDFA
+937 TTEDFE

>member
-1 MNLFFNIEH
+1 AGQNQLF
-10 PMSNEFL
+10 S
-17 DRHIGPSADD
+17 
-27 IISMLNSI
+27 
-35 NCKSVDEVVAQTVPE
+35 
-50 SILFGNRMNVEEGL
+50 
-64 TERDSLEL
+64 
-72 ATQLAGENILA
+72 
-83 TNFIGQGYYGTLM
+83 NFIGQGYYGTLM
-96 PSVIQRNILENPGW
+96 PTVIQRNILENPGW

-122 QGRLEMLLNFQ
+122 QGRLEMLLTFQ
-133 QMIIDLT
+133 QMIMDLT

-150 DEPTACAEAMMMAK
+150 DEPTAAAEAMMMAK
-164 RTNRKNKSNRFLVDS
+164 RANKKNKSNRFLVDS
-179 NTNAQTITILQTRA
+179 NTHPQTITILQTRA
-193 KPLGIELVI
+193 KPIGIELVI
-202 EDVQNNNFSDC
+202 EDIQNNDFSDC
-213 FAVLMQSPGTN
+213 FAALIQSPGTN
-224 GEVRDLSSDIAKA
+224 GEVRDLTTDIAKA
-237 KDNGALTIVAC
+237 KEAGVLTIVAC
-248 DVLALALI
+248 DILALTLI

-262 GADIAVGNS
+262 GADIAIGNS

-286 YLATRDEFK
+286 FLATRDEFK
-295 RMVPGRL
+295 RMVPGRI
-302 IGVSQDVLGNPAMR
+302 IGVSQDVHGNPAMR

-343 VLAAAYGIYHGAAG
+343 VLAAAYGIYHGANG
-357 LKKIASKVHA
+357 LRKIANKVHI
-367 KAASLAASL
+367 KASSLAKSL
-376 QAAGFDL
+376 TQAGFEL
-383 AAEQF
+383 ASKQF
-388 FDTITI
+388 FDTITL
-394 NTDNAQALFK
+394 NTTDAQALFSK
-404 LAQQASIN
+404 AQAQNIN
-412 LRLLSDTQL
+412 LRLLGDDQL
-421 SIAVDETTTEAELSN
+421 TIAVDETTTTQDLSEL
-436 LLNVFSV
+436 LAVFSV
-443 SELTNSEGVLSQHMM
+443 GSLTESESSLTSAMLRDSD
-458 RKTAYLTHSVF
+458 YLTHSVF
-469 SNYHSETEMMR
+469 SRYHSETEMMR

-516 LPGFSKLH
+516 LPGFSSMH
-524 PYAPT
+524 PYAPVD
-529 EQTKGYQQLFKDLE
+529 QTKGYQQLFKDLE
-543 HSLCEVTG
+543 HALAEVTG

-565 EFAGLLAIH
+565 EFSGLLAIH
-574 AYHDSRGDA
+574 SYHESRGDFD
-583 HRNICLIPSS
+583 RNICLIPSS
-593 AHGTNPASAIMAGMK
+593 AHGTNPASAVMAGMK

-621 IDDLKAKVEKH
+621 INDLKAKAEKH
-632 ADNLS
+632 ADKLS

-647 GVFEVAIK
+647 GVFEVEIK
-655 EICEIIHA
+655 QVCDIIHNH
-663 AGGQVYLDGANL
+663 GGQVYLDGANL
-675 NAMVGVTR
+675 NAMVGITR

-723 LPGNPLEKDSN
+723 LPGDPLEKDSN

-763 RSTEVAIV
+763 RSTEIAIV
-771 SANYIAN
+771 SANYMASELK
-778 ALAQSFPILYRGDQ
+778 AFFPILYQGDQ
-792 GMVAHECIIDI
+792 GFVAHECIIDI

-859 ISIHDEIQKVI
+859 ASIHSEIQKVI
-870 DGRWDKDNN
+870 EGEWDKDNN
-879 PLKNAPHTAHEMS
+879 PLKNAPHTAIEMAG
-892 TEWTYPYTRQEA
+892 EWNYPYSREA
-904 VYPVESLVANKYFPP
+904 ALYPVESLKQSKYFPP

-930 NLFCSCV
+930 NLFCSCI
-937 STKDFA
+937 TTEDFA

>member
-1 MNLFFNIEH
+1 
-10 PMSNEFL
+10 MSNEFL
-17 DRHIGPSADD
+17 DRHIGPNQAEIDAMLSAIGCD
-27 IISMLNSI
+27 
-35 NCKSVDEVVAQTVPE
+35 SVEQVVARTVPE
-50 SILFGNRMNVEEGL
+50 SILFGNRMEVEEGL
-64 TERDSLEL
+64 TERDSLAL
-72 ATQLAGENILA
+72 AKKLAGQNQLFS
-83 TNFIGQGYYGTLM
+83 NFIGQGYYGTLM
-96 PSVIQRNILENPGW
+96 PTVIQRNILENPGW

-122 QGRLEMLLNFQ
+122 QGRLEMLLTFQ
-133 QMIIDLT
+133 QMIMDLT

-150 DEPTACAEAMMMAK
+150 DEPTAAAEAMMMAK
-164 RTNRKNKSNRFLVDS
+164 RANKKNKSNRFLVDS
-179 NTNAQTITILQTRA
+179 NTHPQTITILQTRA
-193 KPLGIELVI
+193 KPIGIELVV
-202 EDVQNNNFSDC
+202 EDIQNNDFSDC
-213 FAVLMQSPGTN
+213 FAALIQSPGTN
-224 GEVRDLSSDIAKA
+224 GEVRDLTTDIAKA
-237 KDNGALTIVAC
+237 KEAGVLTIVAC
-248 DVLALALI
+248 DILALTLI

-262 GADIAVGNS
+262 GADIAIGNS

-286 YLATRDEFK
+286 FLATRDEFK
-295 RMVPGRL
+295 RMVPGRI
-302 IGVSQDVLGNPAMR
+302 IGVSQDVHGNPAMR

-343 VLAAAYGIYHGAAG
+343 VLAAAYGIYHGANG
-357 LKKIASKVHA
+357 LRKIANKVHI
-367 KAASLAASL
+367 KASSLAKSL
-376 QAAGFDL
+376 TQAGFEL
-383 AAEQF
+383 ASKQF
-388 FDTITI
+388 FDTITL
-394 NTDNAQALFK
+394 NTTDAQALFSK
-404 LAQQASIN
+404 AQAQNIN
-412 LRLLSDTQL
+412 LRLLGDDQL
-421 SIAVDETTTEAELSN
+421 TIAVDETTTTQDLSEL
-436 LLNVFSV
+436 LAVFSV
-443 SELTNSEGVLSQHMM
+443 GSLTESESSLTSAMLRDSD
-458 RKTAYLTHSVF
+458 YLTHSVF
-469 SNYHSETEMMR
+469 SRYHSETEMMR

-516 LPGFSKLH
+516 LPGFSSMH
-524 PYAPT
+524 PYAPVD
-529 EQTKGYQQLFKDLE
+529 QTKGYQQLFKDLE
-543 HSLCEVTG
+543 HALAEVTG

-565 EFAGLLAIH
+565 EFSGLLAIH
-574 AYHDSRGDA
+574 SYHESRGDFD
-583 HRNICLIPSS
+583 RNICLIPSS
-593 AHGTNPASAIMAGMK
+593 AHGTNPASAVMAGMK

-621 IDDLKAKVEKH
+621 INDLKAKAEKH
-632 ADNLS
+632 ADKLS

-647 GVFEVAIK
+647 GVFEVEIK
-655 EICEIIHA
+655 QVCDIIHNH
-663 AGGQVYLDGANL
+663 GGQVYLDGANL
-675 NAMVGVTR
+675 NAMVGITR

-723 LPGNPLEKDSN
+723 LPGDPLEKDSN

-763 RSTEVAIV
+763 RSTEIAIV
-771 SANYIAN
+771 SANYMASELK
-778 ALAQSFPILYRGDQ
+778 AFFPILYQGDQ
-792 GMVAHECIIDI
+792 GFVAHECIIDI

-859 ISIHDEIQKVI
+859 ASIHSEIQKVI
-870 DGRWDKDNN
+870 EGEWDKDNN
-879 PLKNAPHTAHEMS
+879 PLKNAPHTAIEMAG
-892 TEWTYPYTRQEA
+892 EWNYPYSREA
-904 VYPVESLVANKYFPP
+904 ALYPVESLKQSKYFPP

-930 NLFCSCV
+930 NLFCSCI
-937 STKDFA
+937 TTEDFA

>member
-1 MNLFFNIEH
+1 
-10 PMSNEFL
+10 MSNEFL
-17 DRHIGPSADD
+17 DRHIGPSAED
-27 IISMLNSI
+27 ITSMLDAI
-35 NCKSVDEVVAQTVPE
+35 NCKTVHEVISKTVPNA
-50 SILFGNRMNVEEGL
+50 ILFGNRMEVDEGL

-72 ATQLAGENILA
+72 ATKLASDNVLA

-96 PSVIQRNILENPGW
+96 PTVIQRNILENPGW

-164 RTNRKNKSNRFLVDS
+164 RANRKNKSNKFLIDS
-179 NTNAQTITILQTRA
+179 NTNIQTITILQTRA
-193 KPLGIELVI
+193 KPLGIELVV
-202 EDVQNNNFSDC
+202 EDIQNNDFSDC
-213 FAVLMQSPGTN
+213 FAALLQSPGAN
-224 GEVRDLSSDIAKA
+224 GEVRDLTSDIAKA
-237 KDNGALTIVAC
+237 KDNGVLTIVAC

-295 RMVPGRL
+295 RMVPGRI

-343 VLAAAYGIYHGAAG
+343 VLAAAYGVYHGAAG

-367 KAASLAASL
+367 KASNLAASL
-376 QAAGFDL
+376 SVAGYEL
-383 AAEQF
+383 AAVQF

-394 NTDNAQALFK
+394 NTDKAQDLFTS
-404 LAQQASIN
+404 AQKMGIN
-412 LRLLSDTQL
+412 IRLLNDTQL
-421 SIAVDETTTEAELSN
+421 SMSVDETTTEAELLA
-436 LLNVFSV
+436 LLSVFSIDKLLE
-443 SELTNSEGVLSQHMM
+443 SDAALSVDMM
-458 RKTAYLTHSVF
+458 RTTEYLTHPVF
-469 SNYHSETEMMR
+469 SLYHSETEMMR

-524 PYAPT
+524 PYAP
-529 EQTKGYQQLFKDLE
+529 EDQTLGYQQLFKDLE
-543 HSLCEVTG
+543 HALCEVTG

-574 AYHDSRGDA
+574 SYHQSRGD
-583 HRNICLIPSS
+583 HDRNICLIPSS
-593 AHGTNPASAIMAGMK
+593 AHGTNPASAVMAGMK

-614 DESGNID
+614 DEAGNID
-621 IDDLKAKVEKH
+621 INDLKAKVEKH
-632 ADNLS
+632 EDKLA

-647 GVFEVAIK
+647 GVFEVEIK
-655 EICEIIHA
+655 NICDIIHN

-675 NAMVGVTR
+675 NAMVGITR

-717 AHLAEF
+717 SHLAPF
-723 LPGNPLEKDSN
+723 LPGDPLDKDSN

-771 SANYIAN
+771 SANYIAD
-778 ALAQSFPILYRGDQ
+778 ALKDSFPILYRGDQ

-803 RPLKEQSGISE
+803 RPLKAQSDISE

-870 DGRWDKDNN
+870 SGEWDKDDN
-879 PLKNAPHTAHEMS
+879 PLKNAPHTAHEMAG
-892 TEWTYPYTRQEA
+892 EWNYPYTRQEA
-904 VYPVESLVANKYFPP
+904 LYPVRTLVTNKYFPP

-930 NLFCSCV
+930 NLFCSCI
-937 STKDFA
+937 TTEDFE

>member
-1 MNLFFNIEH
+1 
-10 PMSNEFL
+10 MSNEFL
-17 DRHIGPSADD
+17 DRHIGPSAQD
-27 IISMLNSI
+27 ITSMLNSI
-35 NCKSVDEVVAQTVPE
+35 NCKTVDEVISKTVPE
-50 SILFGNRMNVEEGL
+50 SILFGNRMNVDEGL

-72 ATQLAGENILA
+72 ATKLAGENIIA

-96 PSVIQRNILENPGW
+96 PTVIQRNILENPGW

-164 RTNRKNKSNRFLVDS
+164 RANRKNKSNRFLIDS
-179 NTNAQTITILQTRA
+179 NTNIQTITILQTRS
-193 KPLGIELVI
+193 KPLGIELVV
-202 EDVQNNNFSDC
+202 EDIQNNDFSDC
-213 FAVLMQSPGTN
+213 FAALLQSPGTN
-224 GEVRDLSSDIAKA
+224 GEVRDLSNDIAKA
-237 KDNGALTIVAC
+237 KANGVLTIVAC
-248 DVLALALI
+248 DLLALALI
-256 KTPAEM
+256 KTPADM

-343 VLAAAYGIYHGAAG
+343 VLAAAYGIYHGAKG
-357 LKKIASKVHA
+357 LKKISTKVHT
-367 KAASLAASL
+367 KASSLAASL
-376 QAAGFDL
+376 SSAGFEL
-383 AAEQF
+383 AADQF

-394 NTDNAQALFK
+394 VTDQAQVLFER
-404 LAQQASIN
+404 AQKAGIN
-412 LRLLSDTQL
+412 LRLLNHNQL
-421 SIAVDETTTEAELSN
+421 SISVDETTTETELLA
-436 LLNVFSV
+436 LLTVFSIDKLV
-443 SELTNSEGVLSQHMM
+443 ESDGILSENML
-458 RKTAYLTHSVF
+458 RKSKYLTHPVF
-469 SNYHSETEMMR
+469 SDYHCETEMMR

-524 PYAPT
+524 PYAPVD
-529 EQTKGYQQLFKDLE
+529 QTKGYQQLFKDLE
-543 HSLCEVTG
+543 HDLCEITG

-574 AYHDSRGDA
+574 AYHESRGD
-583 HRNICLIPSS
+583 HDRNICLIPSS
-593 AHGTNPASAIMAGMK
+593 AHGTNPASAVMAGMK

-621 IDDLKAKVEKH
+621 IDDLNVKVQKH
-632 ADNLS
+632 TDKLA

-647 GVFEVAIK
+647 GVFEVEIK
-655 EICEIIHA
+655 NICEIIHT

-683 MGEFGADVSHINLHK
+683 MGEFGADVSHLNLHK

-723 LPGNPLEKDSN
+723 LPGDPLVPNSN
-734 AVSAAMYGSASILP
+734 AVSSAMYGSASILP

-763 RSTEVAIV
+763 RSTEIAIV
-771 SANYIAN
+771 SANYIAHE
-778 ALAQSFPILYRGDQ
+778 LAQSYPILYRGDQ

-848 KREIDRFITAM
+848 KREIDRFIVAM
-859 ISIHDEIQKVI
+859 VSIHDEIQKVI
-870 DGRWDKDNN
+870 SGEWDKDNN
-879 PLKNAPHTAHEMS
+879 PLKNAPHTAHEMTS
-892 TEWTYPYTRQEA
+892 EWTYPYTRQEA
-904 VYPVESLVANKYFPP
+904 LYPVESLVANKYFPP

-937 STKDFA
+937 TTEDFA

>member
-1 MNLFFNIEH
+1 
-10 PMSNEFL
+10 MSNEFL
-17 DRHIGPSADD
+17 DRHIGPNQAEVDA
-27 IISMLNSI
+27 MLSTI
-35 NCKSVDEVVAQTVPE
+35 GCDSVEQVVAKTVPE
-50 SILFGNRMNVEEGL
+50 SILFGNRMKVEEGL
-64 TERDSLEL
+64 SERDSLAL
-72 ATQLAGENILA
+72 AKKLAGQNQLFS
-83 TNFIGQGYYGTLM
+83 NFIGQGYYGTLM
-96 PSVIQRNILENPGW
+96 PAVIQRNILENPGW

-122 QGRLEMLLNFQ
+122 QGRLEMLLTFQ
-133 QMIIDLT
+133 QMIMDLT

-150 DEPTACAEAMMMAK
+150 DEPTAAAEAMMMAK
-164 RTNRKNKSNRFLVDS
+164 RANKKNKSNRFLVDS
-179 NTNAQTITILQTRA
+179 NTHPQTITILQTRA
-193 KPLGIELVI
+193 KPIGIELVV
-202 EDVQNNNFSDC
+202 EDIQNNDFSDC

-224 GEVRDLSSDIAKA
+224 GEVRDLSADIAKA
-237 KDNGALTIVAC
+237 KEADVLSIIACDILALT
-248 DVLALALI
+248 LI

-262 GADIAVGNS
+262 GADIAIGNS

-286 YLATRDEFK
+286 FLATRDAFK
-295 RMVPGRL
+295 RMVPGRI
-302 IGVSQDVLGNPAMR
+302 IGVSQDVHGNPAMR

-343 VLAAAYGIYHGAAG
+343 VLAAAYGIYHGANG
-357 LKKIASKVHA
+357 LRKIANKVHDNASNLA
-367 KAASLAASL
+367 KSLID
-376 QAAGFDL
+376 AGYELVSD
-383 AAEQF
+383 QF

-394 NTDNAQALFK
+394 NTNNAQALFSK
-404 LAQQASIN
+404 AKESGIN
-412 LRLLSDTQL
+412 LRLLNNNQL
-421 SIAVDETTTEAELSN
+421 SIAIDEATTSEDLSK
-436 LLNVFSV
+436 LLVVFSIDSLV
-443 SELTNSEGVLSQHMM
+443 DSTSSLSSTML
-458 RKTAYLTHSVF
+458 RTSDYLTHSVF

-503 MKLNAATQMYPIS
+503 MKLNAAVQMYPIS
-516 LPGFSKLH
+516 LPGFSSMH
-524 PYAPT
+524 PYAPVD
-529 EQTKGYQQLFKDLE
+529 QTKGYQKLFKDLE
-543 HSLCEVTG
+543 YALAEVTG

-574 AYHDSRGDA
+574 SYHESRGDFD
-583 HRNICLIPSS
+583 RNICLIPSS
-593 AHGTNPASAIMAGMK
+593 AHGTNPASAVMAGMK

-621 IDDLKAKVEKH
+621 VNDLKTKAEKH

-647 GVFEVAIK
+647 GVFEVEIK
-655 EICEIIHA
+655 QICDVIHKH
-663 AGGQVYLDGANL
+663 GGQVYLDGANL
-675 NAMVGVTR
+675 NAMVGITR

-698 TFAIPHG
+698 TFSIPHG

-717 AHLAEF
+717 THLAPF

-763 RSTEVAIV
+763 RSTEIAIV

-778 ALAQSFPILYRGDQ
+778 ELKAFFPILYQGDQ
-792 GMVAHECIIDI
+792 GFVAHECIIDI
-803 RPLKEQSGISE
+803 RPIKEQSGISE

-848 KREIDRFITAM
+848 KHEIDRFILAM
-859 ISIHDEIQKVI
+859 SSIHSEIQKVI
-870 DGRWDKDNN
+870 KGEWDKDNN
-879 PLKNAPHTAHEMS
+879 PLKNAPHTAFEMAG
-892 TEWTYPYTRQEA
+892 EWSYPYSREEA
-904 VYPVESLVANKYFPP
+904 LYPVESLKHSKYFPP

-930 NLFCSCV
+930 NLFCSCI
-937 STKDFA
+937 TTEEFE

>member
-1 MNLFFNIEH
+1 
-10 PMSNEFL
+10 MSCDFL
-17 DRHIGPSADD
+17 ARHIGPSVDD
-27 IISMLNSI
+27 ISDMLAFI
-35 NCKSVDEVVAQTVPE
+35 KCKNVDEVVAKTVPKA
-50 SILFGNRMNVEEGL
+50 ILFGNRMALDEAL
-64 TERDSLEL
+64 SERDTLEL
-72 ATQLAGENILA
+72 ATQLANDNILA
-83 TNFIGQGYYGTLM
+83 TNFIGQGYFGTLM

-140 GMDIS
+140 GLDIS

-164 RTNRKNKSNRFLVDS
+164 RANKKSKSTRFLVDE
-179 NTNAQTITILQTRA
+179 NTHPQTITILQTRA

-202 EDVQNNNFSDC
+202 EDIRHSDFKDY
-213 FAVLMQSPGTN
+213 FAVLLQSPGTN
-224 GEVRDLSSDIAKA
+224 GEVRDLTNDIKKA
-237 KDNGALTIVAC
+237 KNSDVLTIVAC
-248 DVLALALI
+248 DILALTLI
-256 KTPAEM
+256 KTPGEI

-286 YLATRDEFK
+286 FLATRDKFK
-295 RMVPGRL
+295 RMIPGRI
-302 IGVSQDVLGNPAMR
+302 IGVSRDVLGNRAMR

-343 VLAAAYGIYHGAAG
+343 VLAAAYGIYHGAQG
-357 LKKIASKVHA
+357 LKKIASDIHA
-367 KAASLAASL
+367 KTSNLAKSLK
-376 QAAGFDL
+376 AAGFEL
-383 AAEQF
+383 ACLHF
-388 FDTITI
+388 FDTLTI
-394 NTDNAQALFK
+394 NTEKAQDLFND
-404 LAQQASIN
+404 AQQAGLN
-412 LRLLSDTQL
+412 LRLLSANQL
-421 SIAVDETTTEAELSN
+421 SMSLDETTTEAELSA
-436 LLNVFSV
+436 LLAIFSADKLKTKTNFLPN
-443 SELTNSEGVLSQHMM
+443 ELR
-458 RKTAYLTHSVF
+458 RKTDYLTHPVF
-469 SNYHSETEMMR
+469 SRYHSETEMMR

-516 LPGFSKLH
+516 LPGFAKMH
-524 PYAPT
+524 PYAPIN
-529 EQTKGYQQLFKDLE
+529 QTLGYQQLFKDLE
-543 HSLCEVTG
+543 YALCEVTG

-574 AYHDSRGDA
+574 SYHESRGDFG
-583 HRNICLIPSS
+583 RNICLIPSS
-593 AHGTNPASAIMAGMK
+593 AHGTNPASAVMAGMK

-614 DESGNID
+614 DETGNID
-621 IDDLKAKVEKH
+621 LTDLKEKVQKYQ
-632 ADNLS
+632 AQLS
-637 AIMVTYPSTH
+637 VIMVTYPSTH
-647 GVFEVAIK
+647 GVFEVEIK
-655 EICEIIHA
+655 QICEIVHQ

-675 NAMVGVTR
+675 NAMVGITR

-717 AHLAEF
+717 AHLSAF
-723 LPGNPLEKDSN
+723 LPGNPLVKNSN

-763 RSTEVAIV
+763 RSTEVAII
-771 SANYIAN
+771 SANYIAD
-778 ALAQSFPILYRGDQ
+778 ALKAHFPILYRGDF

-803 RPLKEQSGISE
+803 RPLKEKSGISE

-859 ISIHDEIQKVI
+859 VSIRAEIQNVI
-870 DGRWDKDNN
+870 SGAWDKDNN
-879 PLKNAPHTAHEMS
+879 PLKNAPHTAFEM
-892 TEWTYPYTRQEA
+892 TDWRYPYSRQTA
-904 VYPVESLVANKYFPP
+904 LYPVKSLIENKYFPP

-930 NLFCSCV
+930 HLFCSCV
-937 STKDFA
+937 RIEDFPSD

>member
-1 MNLFFNIEH
+1 
-10 PMSNEFL
+10 MSNEFL
-17 DRHIGPSADD
+17 DRHIGPSAAD
-27 IISMLNSI
+27 ITSMLGSIGCNS
-35 NCKSVDEVVAQTVPE
+35 VEEVVAKTVPE
-50 SILFGNRMNVEEGL
+50 AILFGNRMAVDEGL
-64 TERDSLEL
+64 SERDSLEL
-72 ATQLAGENILA
+72 ATKLADDNVLA

-96 PSVIQRNILENPGW
+96 PTVIQRNILENPGW

-164 RTNRKNKSNRFLVDS
+164 RANRKNKSNKFLIDH

-193 KPLGIELVI
+193 KPLGIELVVDNI
-202 EDVQNNNFSDC
+202 QSNDFSDC
-213 FAVLMQSPGTN
+213 FAALLQSPGTN
-224 GEVRDLSSDIAKA
+224 GEVRDLTADIAKA
-237 KDNGALTIVAC
+237 KENGVLTIVAC

-262 GADIAVGNS
+262 GADIAVGSS

-286 YLATRDEFK
+286 YLATRDEYK
-295 RMVPGRL
+295 RMVPGRI
-302 IGVSQDVLGNPAMR
+302 IGVSQDAHGKPAMR

-357 LKKIASKVHA
+357 LKRIATKVHTKASNLA
-367 KAASLAASL
+367 KSLS
-376 QAAGFDL
+376 AAGFEL
-383 AAEQF
+383 AATQF

-394 NTDNAQALFK
+394 NTDKAQALFDS
-404 LAQQASIN
+404 AQQAGIN
-412 LRLLSDTQL
+412 IRLLSDSQL
-421 SIAVDETTTEAELSN
+421 SIAVDETNTEAELLA
-436 LLNVFSV
+436 LLTIFSIDTLAQ
-443 SELTNSEGVLSQHMM
+443 SESALSADMM
-458 RKTAYLTHSVF
+458 RSSDYLTHPVF
-469 SNYHSETEMMR
+469 SQYHSETEMMR

-524 PYAPT
+524 PYAP
-529 EQTKGYQQLFKDLE
+529 EDQTQGYQQLFKDLE
-543 HSLCEVTG
+543 HALCEVTG

-574 AYHDSRGDA
+574 AYHQSRGD
-583 HRNICLIPSS
+583 HDRNICLIPSS

-614 DESGNID
+614 DEAGNID
-621 IDDLKAKVEKH
+621 IDDLKTKVEKH
-632 ADNLS
+632 QEKLA

-647 GVFEVAIK
+647 GVFEVEIK
-655 EICEIIHA
+655 QICDIIHN

-754 KLLGKYGMQ
+754 KLLGKHGMQ

-771 SANYIAN
+771 SANYIAD
-778 ALAQSFPILYRGDQ
+778 ALKDSFPILYRGDQ
-792 GMVAHECIIDI
+792 GMVAHECIVDI
-803 RPLKEQSGISE
+803 RPLKELSGIAE

-848 KREIDRFITAM
+848 KHEIDRFITAM

-870 DGRWDKDNN
+870 SGEWDKDNN
-879 PLKNAPHTAHEMS
+879 PLKNAPHTAHEMAGD
-892 TEWTYPYTRQEA
+892 WTYPYTRQEA
-904 VYPVESLVANKYFPP
+904 LYPVESLITNKYFPP
-919 VKRIDNVYGDR
+919 VKRVDNVYGDR
-930 NLFCSCV
+930 NLFCSCI
-937 STKDFA
+937 TTEDFE

>member
-1 MNLFFNIEH
+1 
-10 PMSNEFL
+10 MSDFL
-17 DRHIGPSADD
+17 DRHIGPSEVD
-27 IISMLNSI
+27 IVSMLTI
-35 NCKSVDEVVAQTVPE
+35 IEQKSVADVVSKTVPE
-50 SILFGNRMNVEEGL
+50 SILFGNRMAIDEGMS
-64 TERDSLEL
+64 ERDTLALATEL
-72 ATQLAGENILA
+72 ADQNTIA

-96 PSVIQRNILENPGW
+96 PTVIQRNILENPGW

-150 DEPTACAEAMMMAK
+150 DEPTAAAEAMMMAK
-164 RTNRKNKSNRFLVDS
+164 RVNRKNKSNRFLIDR
-179 NTNAQTITILQTRA
+179 NTHPQTITILQTRA
-193 KPLGIELVI
+193 KPLGIELVVADI
-202 EDVQNNNFSDC
+202 QGDDFSDC
-213 FAVLMQSPGTN
+213 FATLLQSPGTN
-224 GEVRDLSSDIAKA
+224 GEVRDLSADIAKA
-237 KDNGALTIVAC
+237 KMQNVLTIVAC
-248 DVLALALI
+248 DLLALTLL

-262 GADIAVGNS
+262 GADIAIGNS

-286 YLATRDEFK
+286 FLATRDEFK
-295 RMVPGRL
+295 RMVPGRI
-302 IGVSQDVLGNPAMR
+302 IGVSQDTLGNLAMR

-343 VLAAAYGIYHGAAG
+343 VLAAAYGIYHGAKG
-357 LKKIASKVHA
+357 LKNIATKVHL
-367 KAASLAASL
+367 KAATLAKSLSD
-376 QAAGFDL
+376 AGFEL
-383 AAEQF
+383 ASTQF

-394 NTDNAQALFK
+394 NTDKAQALFK
-404 LAQQASIN
+404 QAQEKNIN
-412 LRLLSDTQL
+412 LRLLNDNQL
-421 SIAVDETTTEAELSN
+421 TIAMDETTTTEDLKSLLAIFGQGSTLSCFDKVEPCHGQVRESVF
-436 LLNVFSV
+436 LTHPVFS
-443 SELTNSEGVLSQHMM
+443 LH
-458 RKTAYLTHSVF
+458 
-469 SNYHSETEMMR
+469 HSETEMMR

-524 PYAPT
+524 PYAPAT
-529 EQTKGYQQLFKDLE
+529 QTQGYQQLFKDLE
-543 HSLCEVTG
+543 HALCEITG

-574 AYHDSRGDA
+574 AYHQSRGDA

-593 AHGTNPASAIMAGMK
+593 AHGTNPASAVMAGMK

-614 DESGNID
+614 DESGNISV
-621 IDDLKAKVEKH
+621 DDLQEKAQKH
-632 ADNLS
+632 ADNLA

-647 GVFEVAIK
+647 GVFEVQIQK
-655 EICEIIHA
+655 ICDIIHTR
-663 AGGQVYLDGANL
+663 GGQVYLDGANL
-675 NAMVGVTR
+675 NAMVGITR

-717 AHLAEF
+717 AHLAQF
-723 LPGNPLEKDSN
+723 LPGDPLVKDSN

-754 KLLGKYGMQ
+754 KLLGKHGMQ
-763 RSTEVAIV
+763 RSTEIAIV
-771 SANYIAN
+771 SANYIATE
-778 ALAQSFPILYRGDQ
+778 LKDHFPILYRGDQ

-803 RPLKEQSGISE
+803 RPLKDESGITE

-832 FPVAGTLM
+832 FPVSGTLM

-859 ISIHDEIQKVI
+859 VSIYNEIQNVI
-870 DGRWDKDNN
+870 SGKWDRENN

-892 TEWTYPYTRQEA
+892 GEWNYPYTRTQA
-904 VYPVESLVANKYFPP
+904 LYPVESLVANKYFPP

-930 NLFCSCV
+930 NLFCSCI
-937 STKDFA
+937 TTEDFK

>member
-1 MNLFFNIEH
+1 
-10 PMSNEFL
+10 MSNEFL
-17 DRHIGPSADD
+17 DRHIGPSAED
-27 IISMLNSI
+27 ITSMLDAI
-35 NCKSVDEVVAQTVPE
+35 NCKTVDEVISKTVPNA
-50 SILFGNRMNVEEGL
+50 ILFGNRMEVDEGL

-72 ATQLAGENILA
+72 ATKLASDNVLA

-96 PSVIQRNILENPGW
+96 PTVIQRNILENPGW

-164 RTNRKNKSNRFLVDS
+164 RANRKNKSNKFLIDS
-179 NTNAQTITILQTRA
+179 NTNIQTITILQTRA
-193 KPLGIELVI
+193 KPLGIELVV
-202 EDVQNNNFSDC
+202 EDIQNNDFSDC
-213 FAVLMQSPGTN
+213 FAALLQSPGAN
-224 GEVRDLSSDIAKA
+224 GEVRDLTSDIAKA
-237 KDNGALTIVAC
+237 KDNGVLTIVAC

-295 RMVPGRL
+295 RMVPGRI

-343 VLAAAYGIYHGAAG
+343 VLAAAYGVYHGAAG

-367 KAASLAASL
+367 KASNLAASL
-376 QAAGFDL
+376 SVAGFEL
-383 AAEQF
+383 AAAQF

-394 NTDNAQALFK
+394 NTDKAQDLFTS
-404 LAQQASIN
+404 AQKMGIN
-412 LRLLSDTQL
+412 IRLLNDTQL
-421 SIAVDETTTEAELSN
+421 SMSVDETTTEAELLA
-436 LLNVFSV
+436 LLSVFSIDKLLE
-443 SELTNSEGVLSQHMM
+443 SDAALSVDMM
-458 RKTAYLTHSVF
+458 RTTEYLTHPVF
-469 SNYHSETEMMR
+469 SLYHSETEMMR

-524 PYAPT
+524 PYAP
-529 EQTKGYQQLFKDLE
+529 EDQTQGYQQLFKDLE
-543 HSLCEVTG
+543 HALCEVTG

-574 AYHDSRGDA
+574 SYHQSRGD
-583 HRNICLIPSS
+583 HDRNICLIPSS
-593 AHGTNPASAIMAGMK
+593 AHGTNPASAVMAGMK

-614 DESGNID
+614 DEAGNID
-621 IDDLKAKVEKH
+621 INDLKAKVEKH
-632 ADNLS
+632 EDKLA

-647 GVFEVAIK
+647 GVFEVEIK
-655 EICEIIHA
+655 NICDIIHN

-675 NAMVGVTR
+675 NAMVGITR

-717 AHLAEF
+717 SHLAPF
-723 LPGNPLEKDSN
+723 LPGDPLDKDSN

-771 SANYIAN
+771 SANYIAD
-778 ALAQSFPILYRGDQ
+778 ALKDSFPILYRGDQ

-803 RPLKEQSGISE
+803 RPLKAQSDISE

-870 DGRWDKDNN
+870 SGEWDKDDN
-879 PLKNAPHTAHEMS
+879 PLKNAPHTAHEMAG
-892 TEWTYPYTRQEA
+892 EWNYPYTRQEA
-904 VYPVESLVANKYFPP
+904 LYPVRTLVTNKYFPP

-930 NLFCSCV
+930 NLFCSCI
-937 STKDFA
+937 TTEDFE

>member
-1 MNLFFNIEH
+1 
-10 PMSNEFL
+10 MSNEFL
-17 DRHIGPSADD
+17 DRHIGPSAED
-27 IISMLNSI
+27 ISAMLAAI
-35 NCKSVDEVVAQTVPE
+35 NCETVDEVVAKTVPN
-50 SILFGNRMNVEEGL
+50 SILFGNRMAVEEGL

-72 ATQLAGENILA
+72 ATKLASENILA

-96 PSVIQRNILENPGW
+96 PTVIQRNILENPGW

-164 RTNRKNKSNRFLVDS
+164 RANRKNKSNRFLIDS

-193 KPLGIELVI
+193 KPLDIELVI
-202 EDVQNNNFSDC
+202 EDIQNHDFNDC
-213 FAVLMQSPGTN
+213 FAALLQSPGTN
-224 GEVRDLSSDIAKA
+224 GEVRDLTADITNA
-237 KDNGALTIVAC
+237 KDKGVLTIVAC

-286 YLATRDEFK
+286 FLATRDEFK
-295 RMVPGRL
+295 RMVPGRI
-302 IGVSQDVLGNPAMR
+302 IGVSQDALGNPAMR

-343 VLAAAYGIYHGAAG
+343 VLAAAYGVYHGAAG
-357 LKKIASKVHA
+357 LKKIATKVHV
-367 KAASLAASL
+367 KASSLATSL
-376 QAAGFDL
+376 KSAGFEL
-383 AAEQF
+383 AADQF

-394 NTDNAQALFK
+394 NTEKAQALFDS
-404 LAQQASIN
+404 AQQVSIN
-412 LRLLSDTQL
+412 IRLLSATQL
-421 SIAVDETTTEAELSN
+421 SISVDETTTESELLA
-436 LLNVFSV
+436 LLGVFSV
-443 SELTNSEGVLSQHMM
+443 SELVVADSILATEIMRDSE
-458 RKTAYLTHSVF
+458 YLTHPVF
-469 SNYHSETEMMR
+469 SQYHSETEMMR

-524 PYAPT
+524 PYAP
-529 EQTKGYQQLFKDLE
+529 ENQTLGYQQLFRDLE
-543 HSLCEVTG
+543 HDLCEVTG

-574 AYHDSRGDA
+574 AYHDSRGDS

-593 AHGTNPASAIMAGMK
+593 AHGTNPASAVMAGMK

-621 IDDLKAKVEKH
+621 IDDLKAKTEKH

-647 GVFEVAIK
+647 GVFEVEIK
-655 EICEIIHA
+655 QICDIIHA

-717 AHLAEF
+717 AHLADF
-723 LPGNPLEKDSN
+723 LPGNPLDKDSN

-771 SANYIAN
+771 SANYIADS
-778 ALAQSFPILYRGDQ
+778 LKDSFPILYRGDQ

-859 ISIHDEIQKVI
+859 VSIHDEIQKVI
-870 DGRWDKDNN
+870 SGEWEKDNN

-892 TEWTYPYTRQEA
+892 GEWAYPYTRQEA
-904 VYPVESLVANKYFPP
+904 LYPVDTLVANKYFPP

-930 NLFCSCV
+930 NLFCSCI
-937 STKDFA
+937 TTEDFV